1 MPEIQIIAKDSHD
14 TLSTIQGTSAKLSEA
29 SVVLVK
35 VAASDVLVV
44 NREGTN
50 AVIRLKNGETIVI
63 EGFFSGTAEPK
74 DNSLVFQ
81 DENGQLI
88 WAKFKDAE
96 NDADADSDAD
106 ADADSDVEP
115 QALLGEDLPAALPAE
130 APQELVS
137 DVIYQPISS
146 IEPLLYHDAGVNPW
160 LWAAI
165 PLVAGGIIA
174 AASNHDSND
183 DSSVPADTTP
193 PSTDGV
199 TFSVDPVT
207 SDNVINASEAAGNVT
222 ITGVLKNIPADAAN
236 TAVTV
241 VINGVTYNA
250 TVDKAAGTWTVSV
263 PGSGLVADADK
274 TIDAKVTF
282 TDAAGNSSSVNDTQ
296 TYTLDTTAPNAPVID
311 PVNGTDLITGTA
323 EPGSTVTVTYPDG
336 STKTVV
342 AGPDGTWTV
351 PNPGLNDGDEVTAV
365 ATDPAGNT
373 SGPATAVVDAVAPTV
388 ALDDVL
394 TNDSTPA
401 LTGTVNDP
409 TATVVVNVD
418 GVDYPAVN
426 NGDGTWTLA
435 DNTLPTLADGPHTIT
450 VTATDAAGNVGT
462 DTGVVTVDTAA
473 PNTAGVTFTIDS
485 VTADNVI
492 NASEAAGNVTITGVL
507 KNVPSDAAATAVT
520 IVINGVTYT
529 ATVDSAAGTWTVSVP
544 GSGLTADADKTI
556 DAKVTFTDAA
566 GNSSSVNDTQT
577 YTLDT
582 AAPSAP
588 VIDPVNG
595 TDPITGTAEPGST
608 VTVTYPNGDTAT
620 VVAGPDGSWSVP
632 NPGLNDGDEV
642 EAIATDPA
650 GNPSLPG
657 TGTVSA
663 DITAPVVAL
672 DDVLTNDST
681 PALTG
686 TVNDPTATVVVNV
699 DGVDYPAVN
708 NGDGTWTLA
717 DNTLPTLAD
726 GPHTITVTATDA
738 AGNVGNDTAVV
749 TIDTVAPNAPVL
761 DPINATDPVSG
772 QAEPGSTVTVTYPD
786 GTTATVVAGTDG
798 SWSVP
803 NPGNLVDGDT
813 VTATATDPAGNTSL
827 PGTGTVSADITAPVV
842 ALDDVLTN
850 DSTPALTGTVNDP
863 TATVVVNVDGVD
875 YPAVNNGDGTWTL
888 ADNTLPTLADGPH
901 TITVTA
907 TDAAGNVGN
916 DTAVVTIDTVAPNA
930 PVLDPINATDPVSGQ
945 AEPGSTVTVTYP
957 DGTTAT
963 VVAGTD
969 GSWSVPNPG
978 NLVDG
983 DTVTATATDPAG
995 NTSLPGT
1002 GTVSADITAPVVA
1015 LDDVLTN
1022 DSTPALTGT
1031 VNDPT
1036 ATVVVNVDGVDY
1048 PAVNN
1053 GDGTWTLAD
1062 NTLPTLADGPH
1073 TITVTATDAAGNVGN
1088 DTAVVTIDTVAPN
1101 APVLDPINATDPVS
1115 GQAEPGS
1122 TVTVTYPDGTT
1133 ATVVAGTDG
1142 SWSVPN
1148 PGNLVDGD
1156 TVTATATDPAGNT
1169 SLPGTGTVSADI
1181 TAPVVALDDVLTNDS
1196 TPALTGTVNDPT
1208 ATVVVNVDGVDYPA
1222 VNNGDGTWTLADN
1235 TLPTLAD
1242 GPHTITVTATDAAGN
1257 VGNDTAVVTI
1267 DTVAPNAPVL
1277 DPINATDPV
1286 SGQAEPGSTV
1296 TVTYPDGTTATV
1308 VAGTD
1313 GSWSVPNPGNLVDG
1327 DTVTATATDPAGNTS
1342 LPGTGTVSADI
1353 TAPVVA
1359 LDDVLTNDS
1368 TPALTGTV
1376 NDPTATVVVNVDGVD
1391 YPAVNNGDGTWTLA
1405 DNTLPTLADGP
1416 HTITV
1421 TATDA
1426 AGNVG
1431 NDTAVVTIDTVAPNA
1446 PVLDPIN
1453 ATDPVSGQAEP
1464 GSTVTVTY
1472 PDGTTATVVAGTD
1485 GSWSV
1490 PNPGNLVDGD
1500 TVTATATDPA
1510 GNTSLPGTG
1519 TVSADI
1525 TAPVVAL
1532 DDVLT
1537 NDSTPALTGTV
1548 NDPTATVVV
1557 NVDGVDYPTV
1567 NNGDGTWTLAD
1578 NTLPTLADGPHTITV
1593 TATDAAGNVGNDTA
1607 VVTIDTV
1614 APNAPVLDPINA
1626 TDPVSGQAEPGSTVT
1641 VTYPDGTTA
1650 TVVAGTDGSWSV
1662 PNPGNLVDGDT
1673 VTATATD
1680 PAGNTSLPGTG
1691 TVSADITAP
1700 VVALDDVLTN
1710 DSTPAL
1716 TGTVN
1721 DPTATVVVNV
1731 DGVDYPAVNNGDGTW
1746 TLADNTLPTL
1756 ADGPHTITVTATDA
1770 AGNVGNDT
1778 AVVTIDTVAP
1788 NAPVLDPINAT
1799 DPVSGQ
1805 AEPGSTVTVTYP
1817 DGTTATVVA
1826 GTDGSWSVPNPGN
1839 LVDGDTVT
1847 ATATDPAG
1855 NTSLPGTGTVSADIT
1870 APVVALDDVLTN
1882 DSTPALTG
1890 TVNDPTATVV
1900 VNVDGVDYPAVN
1912 NGDGTWT
1919 LADNTLPTLADGPHT
1934 ITVTATDAA
1943 GNVGNDT
1950 AVVTID
1956 TVAPNAPVLDPINAT
1971 DPVSGQAEPGS
1982 TVTVTYPDGTTATV
1996 VAGTDGSW
2004 SVPNPGNLV
2013 DGDTVT
2019 ATATDPA
2026 GNTSLP
2032 GTGTVSADITA
2043 PVVALDDVLT
2053 NDSTPA
2059 LTGTVNDPTATV
2071 VVNVDGVD
2079 YPAVNNGDGT
2089 WTLADNTLPT
2099 LADGPHTI
2107 TVTATD
2113 AAGNVGNDTA
2123 VVTIDTVAPNA
2134 PVLDPIN
2141 ATDPVS
2147 GQAEPGSTVTVTY
2160 PDGTT
2165 ATVVAGTDGSW
2176 SVPNPGNLVDGD
2188 TVTATATDPAGNTS
2202 LPGTGT
2208 VSADITAPVVALD
2221 DVLTNDSTP
2230 ALTGTVNDPTA
2241 TVVVN
2246 VDGVDYPAVNNGDG
2260 TWTLADNTLPTLA
2273 DGPHTITVTATDAAG
2288 NVGNDTAVVTIDTVA
2303 PNAPVLDPINAT
2315 DPVSGQ
2321 AEPGSTVTVTY
2332 PDGTTATVVAG
2343 TDGSWSVPNPGN
2355 LVDGDT
2361 VTATATDPAGN
2372 TSLPGT
2378 GTVSAD
2384 ITAPVVALDDVLTND
2399 STPALTGTV
2408 NDPTATVVVNVDGV
2422 DYPAVNNGDG
2432 TWTLADN
2439 TLPTLADGPH
2449 TITVTA
2455 TDAAGNV
2462 GNDTA
2467 VVTIDTVAPNAP
2479 VLDPINA
2486 TDPVSGQAEPGST
2499 VTVTYPDGTTATVVA
2514 GTDGSW
2520 SVPNPGNLVDGDTV
2534 TATATDPA
2542 GNTSLPGTGTVSADI
2557 TAPVVALDDVLTND
2571 STPALTGTVNDPT
2584 ATVVVNV
2591 DGVDYPAVNN
2601 GDGTW
2606 TLADNTLPTLA
2617 DGPHTITV
2625 TATDAAGNV
2634 GNDTAVVTIDTVAPN
2649 APVLDP
2655 INATDPVSGQAEPGS
2670 TVTVTYPDGTT
2681 ATVVAGTDGS
2691 WSVPNPGNLVDGDT
2705 VTATATD
2712 PAGNT
2717 SLPGTGTVSADIT
2730 APVVAL
2736 DDVLTNDSTPA
2747 LTGTV
2752 NDPTATV
2759 VVNVDG
2765 VDYPA
2770 VNNGD
2775 GTWTLADNTLPTLA
2789 DGPHTI
2795 TVTATDAAGNVGN
2808 DTAVVTID
2816 TSLPVV
2822 SLDDLTTNDTTPAL
2836 TGAIDDPTATVVV
2849 NVDGIDYPATNNG
2862 DGTWTLADNIL
2873 PALIDGPH
2881 TVTVTATD
2889 PAGNTATDT
2898 ATLTIDTVPADL
2910 IGAITIP
2917 EDLNGD
2923 GILNADEL
2931 GTDGSFNAQVALGP
2945 DALDGTVVNVNGVN
2959 YTVTAADLA
2968 NGYITAAIPVTGEGP
2983 VAIHAEA
2990 VDAQGNVDVADADVT
3005 VTVDTVPADLIG
3017 AITIPEDLNGD
3028 GILNADELG
3037 TDGSFN
3043 AQVALGPDALDG
3055 TVVNVNG
3062 VNYTVTAADLA
3073 NGYITAAIPVTGEGP
3088 VAIHAEAVDAQG
3100 NVDVADADVTVTV
3113 DTLPADLIGAITIP
3127 EDLNGDGILNADELG
3142 TDGSFNAQ
3150 VALGPDALDGTVVN
3164 VNGVNYTV
3172 TAADLAN
3179 GYITAAIPVTGE
3191 GPVAIHAEA
3200 VDAQGNV
3207 DVADADVT
3215 VTVDTVPADLIGAIT
3230 IPEDLNGDGILN
3242 ADELGTDGS
3251 FNAQVA
3257 LGPDALDGTV
3267 VNVNGV
3273 NYTVTAADLANGYIT
3288 AAIPVTGE
3296 GPVAIHAEAVDAQGN
3311 VDVADADVTV
3321 TVDTLPADLI
3331 GAITIPEDLNG
3342 DGILNADE
3350 LGTDGSF
3357 NAQVALGPDALDGTV
3372 VNVNG
3377 VNYTVTAADLANGY
3391 ITAAIP
3397 VTGEG
3402 PVAIHAE
3409 AVDAQGNVDVADAD
3423 VTVTVDTVPAD
3434 LIGAITIPEDLN
3446 GDGIL
3451 NADELGTDGSF
3462 NAQVALGPDALDG
3475 TVVNVNGVNYTVTAA
3490 DLANGYITAAIPVTG
3505 EGPVAIHAEAVDAQ
3519 GNVDVADADVTVTV
3533 DTLPADLIGAIT
3545 IPEDLNGDGILNAD
3559 ELGTDGS
3566 FNAQV
3571 ALGPDALDGTVVNVN
3586 GVNYTVTAADL
3597 ANGYITAAI
3606 PVTGEGPVAIH
3617 AEAVDAQGNV
3627 DVADADVTVTVDTLP
3642 ADLIGAITIPEDL
3655 NGDGI
3660 LNADELGTDGSFNAQ
3675 VALGPDALDGTVVNV
3690 NGVNYTVTAADLANG
3705 YITAAIPVTGE
3716 GPVAIHAEAVDAQ
3729 GNVDV
3734 ADADVTVTVDTLPAD
3749 LIGAIT
3755 IPEDLNGDGILNA
3768 DELGTDGSFNAQV
3781 ALGPDA
3787 LDGTVVNVN
3796 GVNYTVTAADLA
3808 NGYITAAIPVTG
3820 EGPVAIHAEAVDAQG
3835 NVDVADADV
3844 TVTVDTLPADLIGAI
3859 TIPED
3864 LNGDGILNADELG
3877 TDGSFNAQVALG
3889 PDALDGTVVNV
3900 NGVNYT
3906 VTAAD
3911 LANGYITAAI
3921 PVTGEGPVAIH
3932 AEAVDAQGNVD
3943 VADADVTVTVDTLP
3957 ADLIGAIT
3965 IPEDLNGDGILNA
3978 DELGT
3983 DGSFNAQ
3990 VALGPDAL
3998 DGTVVNVNGVNYTVT
4013 AADLANG
4020 YITAA
4025 IPVTGEG
4032 PVAIHA
4038 EAVDAQGNVDVADAD
4053 VTVTVDT
4060 LPADLIGAITIP
4072 EDLNGDGILNADELG
4087 TDGSFNA
4094 QVALGPD
4101 ALDGTVVNVNGV
4113 NYTVT
4118 AADLANG
4125 YITAAIPVTGEGPV
4139 AIHAEA
4145 VDAQGNVDVADAD
4158 VTVTVDTVPA
4168 DLIGAITIP
4177 EDLNGD
4183 GILNADELGTDGSFN
4198 AQVAL
4203 GPDALDGT
4211 VVNVNGVNYTVTAAD
4226 LANGYI
4232 TAAIPVT
4239 GEGPVAIHAEA
4250 VDAQGNV
4257 DVADA
4262 DVTLTI
4268 DTTPQDL
4275 ITAITVPEDLNGDG
4289 ILNAAELGTDGTFNA
4304 QVALG
4309 PDAVNGTVVNVN
4321 GVNYTVTAADLANGY
4336 ITATLDATAADP
4348 VTGQIVIH
4356 AEAVDAQGNVD
4367 VADADVTVTVDTVPA
4382 DLIGAITIPEDLN
4395 GDGILNADELGTDG
4409 SFNAQVALG
4418 PDALDGTVVNVN
4430 GVNYTVT
4437 AADLANGYITAAIP
4451 VTGEGPVAIHAEA
4464 VDAQGNVDVADADVT
4479 VTVDTLPADLIG
4491 AITIPEDLN
4500 GDGILNADELGTDGS
4515 FNAQVAL
4522 GPDALDGTVVN
4533 VNGVNY
4539 TVTAADLANG
4549 YITAAIPVTGEGP
4562 VAIHAEAVDAQGNV
4576 DVADADVTVTVDTL
4590 PADLIG
4596 AITIPEDLNGDGI
4609 LNADELGTDGSFN
4622 AQVALGP
4629 DALDGTVVNVNGVNY
4644 TVTAADLAN
4653 GYITAAIPVTGEGPV
4668 AIHAEAVDAQGNVD
4682 VADADVTVTV
4692 DTVPADLIGAITI
4705 PEDLNGDGI
4714 LNADELGTD
4723 GSFNAQV
4730 ALGPDALDGTVVNV
4744 NGVNYTVTAADLAN
4758 GYITAAIPVTGEGPV
4773 AIHAEAVDAQGNVD
4787 VADADVTLT
4796 IDTTPQDLITA
4807 ITVPEDLN
4815 GDGILNAAELGT
4827 DGTFNAQVAL
4837 GPDAVNGTVVNVNGV
4852 NYTVTAADLANGY
4865 ITATLDATAADP
4877 VTGQIVIHAEAVDAQ
4892 GNVDVA
4898 DADVTVTVDTVPADL
4913 IGAITIP
4920 EDLNGDGILN
4930 ADELG
4935 TDGSFNAQVA
4945 LGPDALDGTV
4955 VNVNGTNYTVTAA
4968 DLANGYI
4975 TAILAATAADP
4986 VTGQIVIHAEAVDAQ
5001 GNVDVADADVTVT
5014 IDTTPQDL
5022 ITAITVPEDLNGDGI
5037 LNAAEL
5043 GTDGTFNAQVALGP
5057 DAIDGTVVNV
5067 NGTNYT
5073 VTAADITNGYIT
5085 ATLDAT
5091 AADPVTGQIVI
5102 HAEAVDAQGNVDVA
5116 DADVTVTIDTT
5127 PQDLITAITVP
5138 EDLNGDGILNAA
5150 ELGTDGTFNAQ
5161 VALGPDAVDGT
5172 VVNVNGTNY
5181 TVTAADLANGYITA
5195 ILAATAAD
5203 PVTGQIVIH
5212 AEAVDAQGNVDV
5224 ADADVTLTID
5234 TTPQDLITAI
5244 TVPEDLNG
5252 DGILNAAELG
5262 TDGTFNAQVALGPDA
5277 IDGTVVNV
5285 NGTNYTVTA
5294 ADITNGYIT
5303 ATLDATAADPVTGQ
5317 IVIHAEAVDAQGN
5330 VDVADADVTV
5340 TIDTTPQDLITAITV
5355 PEDLN
5360 GDGILNAAELGT
5372 DGTFNAQVALG
5383 PDAVDGTVVNVNGT
5397 NYTVTAADLA
5407 NGYITAILAATA
5419 ADPVT
5424 GQIVI
5429 HAEAVD
5435 AQGNVDV
5442 ADADVTLTI
5451 DTTPQDLITAI
5462 TVPEDLNGDGILN
5475 AAELGTDGTFNAQVA
5490 LGPDAI
5496 DGTVVNVNGTNYT
5509 VTAADITNGY
5519 ITATLD
5525 ATAADPVTG
5534 QIVIHAE
5541 AVDAQGNVDVA
5552 DADVTVTIDTTPQDL
5567 ITAITVPE
5575 DLNGDGILNAAEL
5588 GTDGTFNAQVALG
5601 PDAIDGTV
5609 VNVNGTNYTVTAAD
5623 LTNGYITATLDAT
5636 AADPV
5641 TGQIVI
5647 HAEAVDAQGNVDV
5660 ADADV
5665 TLTIDTTPQDLI
5677 TAITVPE
5684 DLNGDGILNAAELG
5698 TDGTF
5703 NAQVALGPDAVD
5715 GTVVNVNGTN
5725 YTVTAADLA
5734 NGYITATLD
5743 ATAAD
5748 PVTGQIVIHAEAV
5761 DAQGNVDV
5769 ADADVTLTIDTT
5781 PQDLIT
5787 AITVPEDLNGDGI
5800 LNAAELGTDGTFNA
5814 QVALGPDAVDGTVVN
5829 VNGTNYTVTAADLAN
5844 GYITATLDATAAD
5857 PVTGQIVI
5865 HAEAV
5870 DAQGN
5875 VDVADADVTVT
5886 LDVTPPDITTTVL
5899 AIDPVTADNILD
5911 ATEAGGSVTLT
5922 GTLTNIPTDAVTTG
5936 VVVTVNG
5943 VDYTAT
5949 VDAVAGTWTVDVLGS
5964 GLAADSDLTVDATAT
5979 FTDLAGNAS
5988 TLQDTQTYTLASSI
6002 IAFDNTD
6009 TAVLAP
6015 QPLLVQDDAALGSN
6029 TYLALVSLAGLD
6041 LQLGSESIGFTVGA
6055 GQEGNATF
6063 TYSALIGVDALSDY
6077 SLVVQK
6083 FDTATGQW
6091 TAIYG
6096 GGQADILDLTLLG
6109 STPGVVIDGLEE
6121 GQYRA
6126 FMTYNGLLGIGLLGT
6141 LTGTMDVYDTTQVGG
6156 YYTEVA
6162 EGNVITEINDA
6173 GEVDVVTPTTVIS
6186 EVNGQPVVAD
6196 GTSITGT
6203 YGTLVINLDGSYT
6216 YTPTASAAGVGQTD
6230 QFTYTLIDPV
6240 TGDTAQANLNI
6251 QLSSVKAVDNVVMA
6265 EINPEPLLVAD
6276 DVALGSSTYL
6286 AAVSLAGIDLQL
6298 LGNDAIEF
6306 TVDPNREGTATFTFD
6321 AIITA
6326 DLLSDYAIVV
6336 QKFDEATGQWVSIG
6350 GTNPEASLIDLTLI
6364 GGTPTAVLEGLDAG
6378 QYRAFI
6384 GYEGLLGV
6392 GLGGTLT
6399 GTMDVYNPY
6408 IVAGYSVEPISG
6420 NVIKDASLT
6429 GEVDAAS
6436 SSAVISQVNGV
6447 AVDPVAGA
6455 TITGTYGTLVIDQ
6468 DGNYTYTPTV
6478 DGANLGQ
6485 VDQFTYT
6492 LLDPVT
6498 GNTSEA
6504 TLYVRLD
6511 SDSVDMT
6518 WNDADPSQPAVI
6530 TSPLPVDAMDNVASA
6545 EIDMVYPVTTEVLD
6559 NAISYNWLLGVG
6571 GIVIGSK
6578 EGTATFTVDP
6588 GNLTDAIIAVNFGS
6602 VATVVDGLH
6611 VVLTRVNPDGT
6622 RIVVADSSD
6631 TGVID
6636 LLGIFGSEV
6645 QFKID
6650 NLSAGTYE
6658 LFMESNTLLTA
6669 LGSVTADIT
6678 LNHGDITQPPVL
6690 VVDPVTGNVLADDN
6704 SAVYGTNY
6712 VPDYITTT
6720 SVVTAVTA
6728 ENGNTTTVVAGT
6740 PATVVGVYGTLTI
6753 NADGTYSYQATADMA
6768 NVGKVDSFTYT
6779 VTDPVTG
6786 RTDTATLHVQVGSPD
6801 VDVTWNT
6808 ADPSADA
6815 TLPTPSVTADTDD
6828 ATISM
6833 APVVDPVVD
6842 VASGNVTIGN
6852 LAGFPP
6858 LPVLSSTV
6866 TSSQFTIAA
6875 NTVSDVHVQL
6885 NYTASLSLS
6894 ALPTTG
6900 YTIQQLVGGTWVN
6913 TAYSGSATALAGVLG
6928 APAYSADVPHL
6939 SEGTYRVVFSLSS
6952 LISLGTV
6959 TLDSVVTTTATHLDQ
6974 YTPDGQTDWIT
6985 GNVLTNDVVEG
6996 TQLYVMNS
7004 TTGTYELAAGQ
7015 GVNTGEGTLYL
7026 YNDGSYFYKPLDSAA
7041 NATVDVIDYK
7051 LVSVIDG
7058 SEYTSSLTINLSQE
7072 LNSLAV
7078 STAANDTFALGNGSD
7093 TLIYNTLTAASV
7105 TNATGGNTTAG
7116 GVDVW
7121 TDFHV
7126 GNTATDDQADKID
7139 LSNLLIGSQ
7148 TNLTI
7153 GQYVTVSYDAG
7164 TQTATISVDR
7174 DGGLLVEGTYTETPL
7189 LQLTNLTGP
7198 VTLNDL
7204 INNGQIIF

>member
-1 MPEIQIIAKDSHD
+1 MPEIQIIAKDNHK
-14 TLSTIQGTSAKLSEA
+14 TLVTTEGTSAKLSEA

-183 DSSVPADTTP
+183 DSSAPADTTP

-207 SDNVINASEAAGNVT
+207 SDNVINASEASGNVT

-311 PVNGTDLITGTA
+311 PVNGTDPITGTA

-507 KNVPSDAAATAVT
+507 KNIPADATNTAVT
-520 IVINGVTYT
+520 VVINGVTYN
-529 ATVDSAAGTWTVSVP
+529 ATVDKTAGTWTVSVP
-544 GSGLTADADKTI
+544 GSGLVADADKTI

-566 GNSSSVNDTQT
+566 GNSSTVNDTQI

-582 AAPSAP
+582 AAPAAP

-657 TGTVSA
+657 TATVDAVGPNTDGVNFTVDSVTADNVINASEASGNVTVTGVLKNVPADAANTVVTVVINGQTYTATVDSTAGTWTVSVPGSDLTADADKTIDAKVTFTDAAGNSSSVNDTQTYTIDTTAPDAPVINPVNGTDPITGTAEPGSTVTVTYPDGSTTTVVAGPDGTWTVPNPGLNDGDKVTAIATDPAGNPSLPGTATVDAVGPNTDGVNFTVDSVTADNVINASEASGNVTVTGVLKNVPADAANTVVTVVINGQTYTATVDSTAGTWTVSVPGSDLTADADKTIDAKVTFTDAAGNSSSVNDTHTYTVDTVAPNAPVLDPINATDPVSGQAEPGSTVTVTYPDGTTATVVAGPDGSWSVPNPGNLVDGDTVTATATDPAGNTSLPGTGTVSA

-699 DGVDYPAVN
+699 DGTDYPAVN

-717 DNTLPTLAD
+717 DNTLPVLAD

-842 ALDDVLTN
+842 ALDDMLTN

-863 TATVVVNVDGVD
+863 TATVVVNVDGTD

-888 ADNTLPTLADGPH
+888 ADNTLPVLADGPH

-907 TDAAGNVGN
+907 TDAAGNAGT
-916 DTAVVTIDTVAPNA
+916 DTAVVTIDTTAPNA
-930 PVLDPINATDPVSGQ
+930 PVLDPINATDPVSGT
-945 AEPGSTVTVTYP
+945 AEAGSTVTVTYP

-1036 ATVVVNVDGVDY
+1036 ATVVVNVDGTDY

-1062 NTLPTLADGPH
+1062 NTLPVLADGPH
-1073 TITVTATDAAGNVGN
+1073 TITVTATDAAGNAGT
-1088 DTAVVTIDTVAPN
+1088 DTAVVTIDTTAPN

-1115 GQAEPGS
+1115 GTAEAGS

-1208 ATVVVNVDGVDYPA
+1208 ATVVVNVDGTDYPA

-1235 TLPTLAD
+1235 TLPVLAD

-1257 VGNDTAVVTI
+1257 AGTDTAVVTI
-1267 DTVAPNAPVL
+1267 DTTAPNAPVL

-1286 SGQAEPGSTV
+1286 SGTAEAGSTV

-1376 NDPTATVVVNVDGVD
+1376 NDPTATVVVNVDGTD

-1405 DNTLPTLADGP
+1405 DNTLPVLADGP

-1426 AGNVG
+1426 AGNAG
-1431 NDTAVVTIDTVAPNA
+1431 TDTAVVTIDTTAPNA

-1453 ATDPVSGQAEP
+1453 ATDPVSGTAEA

-1557 NVDGVDYPTV
+1557 NVDGTDYPAV

-1578 NTLPTLADGPHTITV
+1578 NTLPVLADGPHTITV
-1593 TATDAAGNVGNDTA
+1593 TATDAAGNAGTDTA
-1607 VVTIDTV
+1607 VVTIDTT

-1626 TDPVSGQAEPGSTVT
+1626 TDPVSGTAEAGSTVTVTYPDGTTATVVAGTDGTWSVPNPGNLVDGDTVTATATDPAGNTSLPGTGTVSADITAPVVALDDVLTNDSTPALTGTVNDPTATVVVNVDGTDYPAVNNGDGTWTLADNTLPVLADGPHTITVTATDAAGNAGTDTAVVTIDTTAPNAPVLDPINATDPVSGTAEAGSTVT

-1731 DGVDYPAVNNGDGTW
+1731 DGTDYPAVNNGDGTW
-1746 TLADNTLPTL
+1746 TLADNTLPVL

-1770 AGNVGNDT
+1770 AGNAGTDT
-1778 AVVTIDTVAP
+1778 AVVTIDTTAP

-1799 DPVSGQ
+1799 DPVSGT
-1805 AEPGSTVTVTYP
+1805 AEAGSTVTVTYP

-1900 VNVDGVDYPAVN
+1900 VNVDGTDYPAVN

-1919 LADNTLPTLADGPHT
+1919 LADNTLPVLADGPHT

-1943 GNVGNDT
+1943 GNAGTDT

-1956 TVAPNAPVLDPINAT
+1956 TTAPNAPVLDPINAT
-1971 DPVSGQAEPGS
+1971 DPVSGTAEAGS

-2071 VVNVDGVD
+2071 VVNVDGTD

-2089 WTLADNTLPT
+2089 WTLADNTLPV

-2113 AAGNVGNDTA
+2113 AAGNAGTDTA
-2123 VVTIDTVAPNA
+2123 VVTIDTTAPNA

-2147 GQAEPGSTVTVTY
+2147 GTAEAGSTVTVTY

-2246 VDGVDYPAVNNGDG
+2246 VDGTDYPAVNNGDG
-2260 TWTLADNTLPTLA
+2260 TWTLADNTLPVLA

-2288 NVGNDTAVVTIDTVA
+2288 NAGTDTAVVTIDTTA

-2315 DPVSGQ
+2315 DPVSGT
-2321 AEPGSTVTVTY
+2321 AEAGSTVTVTY

-2408 NDPTATVVVNVDGV
+2408 NDPTATVVVNVDGT

-2439 TLPTLADGPH
+2439 TLPVLADGPH

-2455 TDAAGNV
+2455 TDAAGNA
-2462 GNDTA
+2462 GTDTA
-2467 VVTIDTVAPNAP
+2467 VVTIDTTAPNAP

-2486 TDPVSGQAEPGST
+2486 TDPVSGTAEAGST

-2591 DGVDYPAVNN
+2591 DGTDYPAVNN

-2606 TLADNTLPTLA
+2606 TLADNTLPVLA

-2625 TATDAAGNV
+2625 TATDAAGNA
-2634 GNDTAVVTIDTVAPN
+2634 GTDTAVVTIDTTAPN

-2655 INATDPVSGQAEPGS
+2655 INATDPVSGTAEAGS

-2765 VDYPA
+2765 TDYPA

-2775 GTWTLADNTLPTLA
+2775 GTWTLADNTLPVLADGPHTITVTATDAAGNAGTDTAVVTIDTTAPNAPVLDPINATDPVSGTAEAGSTVTVTYPDGTTATVVAGTDGSWSVPNPGNLVDGDTVTATATDPAGNTSLPGTGTVSADITAPVVALDDVLTNDSTPALTGTVNDPTATVVVNVDGTDYPAVNNGDGTWTLADNTLPALA

-2816 TSLPVV
+2816 TSVPVV

-2862 DGTWTLADNIL
+2862 DGTWTLADNTL

-3113 DTLPADLIGAITIP
+3113 DTVPADLIGAITIP

-3321 TVDTLPADLI
+3321 TVDTVPADLI

-3533 DTLPADLIGAIT
+3533 DTVPADLIGAIT

-3586 GVNYTVTAADL
+3586 GTNYTVTAADL

-3627 DVADADVTVTVDTLP
+3627 DVADADVTVTVDT
-3642 ADLIGAITIPEDL
+3642 
-3655 NGDGI
+3655 
-3660 LNADELGTDGSFNAQ
+3660 
-3675 VALGPDALDGTVVNV
+3675 V
-3690 NGVNYTVTAADLANG
+3690 
-3705 YITAAIPVTGE
+3705 
-3716 GPVAIHAEAVDAQ
+3716 
-3729 GNVDV
+3729 
-3734 ADADVTVTVDTLPAD
+3734 
-3749 LIGAIT
+3749 
-3755 IPEDLNGDGILNA
+3755 
-3768 DELGTDGSFNAQV
+3768 
-3781 ALGPDA
+3781 
-3787 LDGTVVNVN
+3787 
-3796 GVNYTVTAADLA
+3796 
-3808 NGYITAAIPVTG
+3808 
-3820 EGPVAIHAEAVDAQG
+3820 
-3835 NVDVADADV
+3835 
-3844 TVTVDTLPADLIGAI
+3844 
-3859 TIPED
+3859 
-3864 LNGDGILNADELG
+3864 
-3877 TDGSFNAQVALG
+3877 
-3889 PDALDGTVVNV
+3889 
-3900 NGVNYT
+3900 
-3906 VTAAD
+3906 
-3911 LANGYITAAI
+3911 
-3921 PVTGEGPVAIH
+3921 
-3932 AEAVDAQGNVD
+3932 
-3943 VADADVTVTVDTLP
+3943 
-3957 ADLIGAIT
+3957 
-3965 IPEDLNGDGILNA
+3965 
-3978 DELGT
+3978 
-3983 DGSFNAQ
+3983 
-3990 VALGPDAL
+3990 
-3998 DGTVVNVNGVNYTVT
+3998 
-4013 AADLANG
+4013 
-4020 YITAA
+4020 
-4025 IPVTGEG
+4025 
-4032 PVAIHA
+4032 
-4038 EAVDAQGNVDVADAD
+4038 
-4053 VTVTVDT
+4053 
-4060 LPADLIGAITIP
+4060 PADLIGAITIP

-4262 DVTLTI
+4262 DVTVTVDTVPADLIGAITIPEDLNGDGILNADELGTDGSFNAQVALGPDALDGTVVNVNGTNYTVTAADLANGYITATLDATAADPVTGQIVIHAEAVDAQGNVDVADADVTLTI

-4289 ILNAAELGTDGTFNA
+4289 ILNAAELGTDGSFNA

-4309 PDAVNGTVVNVN
+4309 PDALDGTVVNVN
-4321 GVNYTVTAADLANGY
+4321 GTNYTVTAADLANGY
-4336 ITATLDATAADP
+4336 ITAAIP
-4348 VTGQIVIH
+4348 VTGEGPVAIH

-4430 GVNYTVT
+4430 GTNYTVT

-4479 VTVDTLPADLIG
+4479 VTVDT
-4491 AITIPEDLN
+4491 
-4500 GDGILNADELGTDGS
+4500 
-4515 FNAQVAL
+4515 V
-4522 GPDALDGTVVN
+4522 
-4533 VNGVNY
+4533 
-4539 TVTAADLANG
+4539 
-4549 YITAAIPVTGEGP
+4549 
-4562 VAIHAEAVDAQGNV
+4562 
-4576 DVADADVTVTVDTL
+4576 

-4787 VADADVTLT
+4787 VADADVTVT
-4796 IDTTPQDLITA
+4796 VDTVPADLIGA
-4807 ITVPEDLN
+4807 ITIPEDLN
-4815 GDGILNAAELGT
+4815 GDGILNADELGT
-4827 DGTFNAQVAL
+4827 DGSFNAQVAL
-4837 GPDAVNGTVVNVNGV
+4837 GPDALDGTVVNVNGT

-4865 ITATLDATAADP
+4865 ITAAIP
-4877 VTGQIVIHAEAVDAQ
+4877 VTGEGPVAIHAEAVDAQ

-4975 TAILAATAADP
+4975 TAAIP
-4986 VTGQIVIHAEAVDAQ
+4986 VTGEGPVAIHAEAVDAQ

-5014 IDTTPQDL
+5014 VDTVPADL
-5022 ITAITVPEDLNGDGI
+5022 IGAITIPEDLNGDGI
-5037 LNAAEL
+5037 LNADEL
-5043 GTDGTFNAQVALGP
+5043 GTDGSFNAQVALGP
-5057 DAIDGTVVNV
+5057 DALDGTVVNV
-5067 NGTNYT
+5067 NGVNYT
-5073 VTAADITNGYIT
+5073 VTAADLANGYIT
-5085 ATLDAT
+5085 AAI
-5091 AADPVTGQIVI
+5091 PVTGEGPVAI

-5116 DADVTVTIDTT
+5116 DADVTVTVDTV
-5127 PQDLITAITVP
+5127 PADLIGAITIP
-5138 EDLNGDGILNAA
+5138 EDLNGDGILNAD
-5150 ELGTDGTFNAQ
+5150 ELGTDGSFNAQ
-5161 VALGPDAVDGT
+5161 VALGPDALDGT
-5172 VVNVNGTNY
+5172 VVNVNGVNY

-5195 ILAATAAD
+5195 AI
-5203 PVTGQIVIH
+5203 PVTG
-5212 AEAVDAQGNVDV
+5212 EGPV
-5224 ADADVTLTID
+5224 A
-5234 TTPQDLITAI
+5234 
-5244 TVPEDLNG
+5244 
-5252 DGILNAAELG
+5252 
-5262 TDGTFNAQVALGPDA
+5262 
-5277 IDGTVVNV
+5277 
-5285 NGTNYTVTA
+5285 
-5294 ADITNGYIT
+5294 
-5303 ATLDATAADPVTGQ
+5303 
-5317 IVIHAEAVDAQGN
+5317 IHAEAVDAQGN

-5340 TIDTTPQDLITAITV
+5340 TVDTVPADLIGAITI

-5360 GDGILNAAELGT
+5360 GDGILNADELGT
-5372 DGTFNAQVALG
+5372 DGSFNAQVALG
-5383 PDAVDGTVVNVNGT
+5383 PDA
-5397 NYTVTAADLA
+5397 L
-5407 NGYITAILAATA
+5407 
-5419 ADPVT
+5419 
-5424 GQIVI
+5424 
-5429 HAEAVD
+5429 
-5435 AQGNVDV
+5435 
-5442 ADADVTLTI
+5442 
-5451 DTTPQDLITAI
+5451 
-5462 TVPEDLNGDGILN
+5462 
-5475 AAELGTDGTFNAQVA
+5475 
-5490 LGPDAI
+5490 
-5496 DGTVVNVNGTNYT
+5496 
-5509 VTAADITNGY
+5509 
-5519 ITATLD
+5519 
-5525 ATAADPVTG
+5525 
-5534 QIVIHAE
+5534 
-5541 AVDAQGNVDVA
+5541 
-5552 DADVTVTIDTTPQDL
+5552 
-5567 ITAITVPE
+5567 
-5575 DLNGDGILNAAEL
+5575 
-5588 GTDGTFNAQVALG
+5588 
-5601 PDAIDGTV
+5601 
-5609 VNVNGTNYTVTAAD
+5609 
-5623 LTNGYITATLDAT
+5623 
-5636 AADPV
+5636 
-5641 TGQIVI
+5641 
-5647 HAEAVDAQGNVDV
+5647 
-5660 ADADV
+5660 
-5665 TLTIDTTPQDLI
+5665 
-5677 TAITVPE
+5677 
-5684 DLNGDGILNAAELG
+5684 
-5698 TDGTF
+5698 
-5703 NAQVALGPDAVD
+5703 D

-5800 LNAAELGTDGTFNA
+5800 LNADELGTDGSFNA
-5814 QVALGPDAVDGTVVN
+5814 QVALGPDAIDGTVVN

-5943 VDYTAT
+5943 IDYTAT
-5949 VDAVAGTWTVDVLGS
+5949 VDAVAGTWTVDVAGS

-6126 FMTYNGLLGIGLLGT
+6126 FMTYNGLAGIGLLGT

-6230 QFTYTLIDPV
+6230 QFTYTLTDPV

-6251 QLSSVKAVDNVVMA
+6251 QLSSVKAVDNVVTA

-6286 AAVSLAGIDLQL
+6286 AAVSLAGLDLQL

-6321 AIITA
+6321 AVITA

-6350 GTNPEASLIDLTLI
+6350 GTNPEASLIDLSLI

-6478 DGANLGQ
+6478 NGANLGQ

-6622 RIVVADSSD
+6622 RTVVADSSD

-6728 ENGNTTTVVAGT
+6728 ENGNTTTVVVGT

-6779 VTDPVTG
+6779 VSDPVTG

-6866 TSSQFTIAA
+6866 TSSQFTVAA

-6900 YTIQQLVGGTWVN
+6900 YTIQQLVGTTWVD

-6928 APAYSADVPHL
+6928 APAFSADVPHL

-7153 GQYVTVSYDAG
+7153 GQYVTVSYDAA

>member
-146 IEPLLYHDAGVNPW
+146 IEPLLYHDAGMNPW

-311 PVNGTDLITGTA
+311 PVNGTDPITGTA

-544 GSGLTADADKTI
+544 GSGLTADTDKTI

-577 YTLDT
+577 YTVDT
-582 AAPSAP
+582 TAPDAP
-588 VIDPVNG
+588 VINPVNG

-657 TGTVSA
+657 TAIVDAVGPNTDGVNFTVDSVTADNVINASEASGNVTVTGVLKNVPADAANTVVTVVINGQTYTATVDSTAGTWTVSVPGSELTADADKTIDAKVTFTDAAGNSSSVNDTHTYTVDTVAPNAPVLDPINATDPVSGQAEPGSTVTVTYPDGTTATVVAGTDGSWSVPNPGNLVDGDTVTATATDPAGNTSLPGTGTVSA

-681 PALTG
+681 PALTGTVNDPTATVVVNVDGVDYPAVNNGDGTWTLADNTLPTLADGPHTITVTATDAAGNVGTDTAVVTIDTVAPNAPVLDPINATDPVSGQAEPDSTVTVTYPDGTTATVVAGTDGSWSVPNPGNLVDGDTVTATATDPAGNTSLPGTGTVSADITAPVVALDDVLTNDSTPALTGTVNDPTATVVVNVDGVDYPAVNNGDGTWTLADNTLPTLADGPHTITVTATDAAGNVGNDTAVVTIDTVAPNAPVLDPINATDPVSGQAEPGSTVTVTYPDGTTATVVAGTDGSWSVPNPGNLVDGDTVTATATDPAGNTSLPGTGTVSADITAPVVALDDVLTNDSTPALTGTVNDPTATVVVNVDGVDYPAVNNGDGTWTLADNTLPTLADGPHTITVTATDAAGNVGNDTAVVTIDTVAPNAPVLDPINATDPVSGQAEPGSTVTVTYPDGTTATVVAGTDGSWSVPNPGNLVDGDTVTATATDPAGNTSLPGTGTVSADITAPVVALDDVLTNDSTPALTGTVNDPTATVVVNVDGVDYPAVNNGDGTWTLADNTLPTLADGPHTITVTATDAAGNVGNDTAVVTIDTVAPNAPVLDPINATDPVSGTAEAGSTVTVSFPDGTTATVVAGTDGSWSVPNPGNLVDGDTVTATATDPAGNTSLPGTGTVSADITPPVVLLDDVLTNDSTPALTGTVNDPTATVVVNVDGVDYPAVNNGDGTWTLADNTLPTLADGPHTITVTATDAAGNVGNDTAVVTIDTVAPNAPVLDPINATDPVSGTAEAGSTVTVSFPDGTTATVVAGTDGSWSVPNPGNLVDGDTVTATATDPAGNTSLPGTGTVSADITAPVVALDDVLTNDSTPALSGTVNDPTATVVVNVDGVDYPAVNNGDGTWTLADNTLPTLADGPHTITVTATDAAGNVGNDTAVVTIDTVAPNAPVLDPINATDPVSGQAEPGSTVTVTYPDGTTATVVAGTDGSWSVPNPGNLVDGDTVTATATDPAGNTSLPGTGTVSADITAPVVALDDVLTNDSTPALSG

-1196 TPALTGTVNDPT
+1196 TPAL
-1208 ATVVVNVDGVDYPA
+1208 
-1222 VNNGDGTWTLADN
+1222 
-1235 TLPTLAD
+1235 
-1242 GPHTITVTATDAAGN
+1242 
-1257 VGNDTAVVTI
+1257 
-1267 DTVAPNAPVL
+1267 
-1277 DPINATDPV
+1277 
-1286 SGQAEPGSTV
+1286 S
-1296 TVTYPDGTTATV
+1296 
-1308 VAGTD
+1308 
-1313 GSWSVPNPGNLVDG
+1313 
-1327 DTVTATATDPAGNTS
+1327 
-1342 LPGTGTVSADI
+1342 
-1353 TAPVVA
+1353 
-1359 LDDVLTNDS
+1359 
-1368 TPALTGTV
+1368 
-1376 NDPTATVVVNVDGVD
+1376 
-1391 YPAVNNGDGTWTLA
+1391 
-1405 DNTLPTLADGP
+1405 
-1416 HTITV
+1416 
-1421 TATDA
+1421 
-1426 AGNVG
+1426 
-1431 NDTAVVTIDTVAPNA
+1431 
-1446 PVLDPIN
+1446 
-1453 ATDPVSGQAEP
+1453 
-1464 GSTVTVTY
+1464 
-1472 PDGTTATVVAGTD
+1472 
-1485 GSWSV
+1485 
-1490 PNPGNLVDGD
+1490 
-1500 TVTATATDPA
+1500 
-1510 GNTSLPGTG
+1510 
-1519 TVSADI
+1519 
-1525 TAPVVAL
+1525 
-1532 DDVLT
+1532 
-1537 NDSTPALTGTV
+1537 
-1548 NDPTATVVV
+1548 
-1557 NVDGVDYPTV
+1557 
-1567 NNGDGTWTLAD
+1567 
-1578 NTLPTLADGPHTITV
+1578 
-1593 TATDAAGNVGNDTA
+1593 
-1607 VVTIDTV
+1607 
-1614 APNAPVLDPINA
+1614 
-1626 TDPVSGQAEPGSTVT
+1626 
-1641 VTYPDGTTA
+1641 
-1650 TVVAGTDGSWSV
+1650 
-1662 PNPGNLVDGDT
+1662 
-1673 VTATATD
+1673 
-1680 PAGNTSLPGTG
+1680 
-1691 TVSADITAP
+1691 
-1700 VVALDDVLTN
+1700 
-1710 DSTPAL
+1710 
-1716 TGTVN
+1716 
-1721 DPTATVVVNV
+1721 
-1731 DGVDYPAVNNGDGTW
+1731 
-1746 TLADNTLPTL
+1746 
-1756 ADGPHTITVTATDA
+1756 
-1770 AGNVGNDT
+1770 
-1778 AVVTIDTVAP
+1778 
-1788 NAPVLDPINAT
+1788 
-1799 DPVSGQ
+1799 
-1805 AEPGSTVTVTYP
+1805 
-1817 DGTTATVVA
+1817 
-1826 GTDGSWSVPNPGN
+1826 
-1839 LVDGDTVT
+1839 
-1847 ATATDPAG
+1847 
-1855 NTSLPGTGTVSADIT
+1855 
-1870 APVVALDDVLTN
+1870 
-1882 DSTPALTG
+1882 
-1890 TVNDPTATVV
+1890 
-1900 VNVDGVDYPAVN
+1900 
-1912 NGDGTWT
+1912 
-1919 LADNTLPTLADGPHT
+1919 
-1934 ITVTATDAA
+1934 
-1943 GNVGNDT
+1943 
-1950 AVVTID
+1950 
-1956 TVAPNAPVLDPINAT
+1956 
-1971 DPVSGQAEPGS
+1971 
-1982 TVTVTYPDGTTATV
+1982 
-1996 VAGTDGSW
+1996 
-2004 SVPNPGNLV
+2004 
-2013 DGDTVT
+2013 
-2019 ATATDPA
+2019 
-2026 GNTSLP
+2026 
-2032 GTGTVSADITA
+2032 
-2043 PVVALDDVLT
+2043 
-2053 NDSTPA
+2053 
-2059 LTGTVNDPTATV
+2059 
-2071 VVNVDGVD
+2071 
-2079 YPAVNNGDGT
+2079 
-2089 WTLADNTLPT
+2089 
-2099 LADGPHTI
+2099 
-2107 TVTATD
+2107 
-2113 AAGNVGNDTA
+2113 
-2123 VVTIDTVAPNA
+2123 
-2134 PVLDPIN
+2134 
-2141 ATDPVS
+2141 
-2147 GQAEPGSTVTVTY
+2147 
-2160 PDGTT
+2160 
-2165 ATVVAGTDGSW
+2165 
-2176 SVPNPGNLVDGD
+2176 
-2188 TVTATATDPAGNTS
+2188 
-2202 LPGTGT
+2202 
-2208 VSADITAPVVALD
+2208 
-2221 DVLTNDSTP
+2221 
-2230 ALTGTVNDPTA
+2230 
-2241 TVVVN
+2241 
-2246 VDGVDYPAVNNGDG
+2246 
-2260 TWTLADNTLPTLA
+2260 
-2273 DGPHTITVTATDAAG
+2273 
-2288 NVGNDTAVVTIDTVA
+2288 
-2303 PNAPVLDPINAT
+2303 
-2315 DPVSGQ
+2315 
-2321 AEPGSTVTVTY
+2321 
-2332 PDGTTATVVAG
+2332 
-2343 TDGSWSVPNPGN
+2343 
-2355 LVDGDT
+2355 
-2361 VTATATDPAGN
+2361 
-2372 TSLPGT
+2372 
-2378 GTVSAD
+2378 
-2384 ITAPVVALDDVLTND
+2384 
-2399 STPALTGTV
+2399 
-2408 NDPTATVVVNVDGV
+2408 
-2422 DYPAVNNGDG
+2422 
-2432 TWTLADN
+2432 
-2439 TLPTLADGPH
+2439 
-2449 TITVTA
+2449 
-2455 TDAAGNV
+2455 
-2462 GNDTA
+2462 
-2467 VVTIDTVAPNAP
+2467 
-2479 VLDPINA
+2479 
-2486 TDPVSGQAEPGST
+2486 
-2499 VTVTYPDGTTATVVA
+2499 
-2514 GTDGSW
+2514 
-2520 SVPNPGNLVDGDTV
+2520 
-2534 TATATDPA
+2534 
-2542 GNTSLPGTGTVSADI
+2542 
-2557 TAPVVALDDVLTND
+2557 
-2571 STPALTGTVNDPT
+2571 GTVNDPT

-2862 DGTWTLADNIL
+2862 DGTWTLADNTL

-3043 AQVALGPDALDG
+3043 AQVALGPDAVDG

-3062 VNYTVTAADLA
+3062 T
-3073 NGYITAAIPVTGEGP
+3073 
-3088 VAIHAEAVDAQG
+3088 
-3100 NVDVADADVTVTV
+3100 
-3113 DTLPADLIGAITIP
+3113 
-3127 EDLNGDGILNADELG
+3127 
-3142 TDGSFNAQ
+3142 
-3150 VALGPDALDGTVVN
+3150 
-3164 VNGVNYTV
+3164 NYTV

-3273 NYTVTAADLANGYIT
+3273 NYTVTAADLANGFIT
-3288 AAIPVTGE
+3288 ATLDATAADPVTGQI
-3296 GPVAIHAEAVDAQGN
+3296 VIHAEAVDAQGN
-3311 VDVADADVTV
+3311 VDVADADVTL
-3321 TVDTLPADLI
+3321 TIDTTPQDLI
-3331 GAITIPEDLNG
+3331 TAITVPEDLNG
-3342 DGILNADE
+3342 DGILNAAE

-3357 NAQVALGPDALDGTV
+3357 NAQVALGPDAV
-3372 VNVNG
+3372 
-3377 VNYTVTAADLANGY
+3377 
-3391 ITAAIP
+3391 
-3397 VTGEG
+3397 
-3402 PVAIHAE
+3402 
-3409 AVDAQGNVDVADAD
+3409 
-3423 VTVTVDTVPAD
+3423 
-3434 LIGAITIPEDLN
+3434 
-3446 GDGIL
+3446 
-3451 NADELGTDGSF
+3451 
-3462 NAQVALGPDALDG
+3462 
-3475 TVVNVNGVNYTVTAA
+3475 
-3490 DLANGYITAAIPVTG
+3490 
-3505 EGPVAIHAEAVDAQ
+3505 
-3519 GNVDVADADVTVTV
+3519 
-3533 DTLPADLIGAIT
+3533 
-3545 IPEDLNGDGILNAD
+3545 
-3559 ELGTDGS
+3559 
-3566 FNAQV
+3566 
-3571 ALGPDALDGTVVNVN
+3571 
-3586 GVNYTVTAADL
+3586 
-3597 ANGYITAAI
+3597 
-3606 PVTGEGPVAIH
+3606 
-3617 AEAVDAQGNV
+3617 
-3627 DVADADVTVTVDTLP
+3627 
-3642 ADLIGAITIPEDL
+3642 
-3655 NGDGI
+3655 
-3660 LNADELGTDGSFNAQ
+3660 
-3675 VALGPDALDGTVVNV
+3675 
-3690 NGVNYTVTAADLANG
+3690 
-3705 YITAAIPVTGE
+3705 
-3716 GPVAIHAEAVDAQ
+3716 
-3729 GNVDV
+3729 
-3734 ADADVTVTVDTLPAD
+3734 
-3749 LIGAIT
+3749 
-3755 IPEDLNGDGILNA
+3755 
-3768 DELGTDGSFNAQV
+3768 
-3781 ALGPDA
+3781 
-3787 LDGTVVNVN
+3787 
-3796 GVNYTVTAADLA
+3796 
-3808 NGYITAAIPVTG
+3808 
-3820 EGPVAIHAEAVDAQG
+3820 
-3835 NVDVADADV
+3835 
-3844 TVTVDTLPADLIGAI
+3844 
-3859 TIPED
+3859 
-3864 LNGDGILNADELG
+3864 
-3877 TDGSFNAQVALG
+3877 
-3889 PDALDGTVVNV
+3889 
-3900 NGVNYT
+3900 
-3906 VTAAD
+3906 
-3911 LANGYITAAI
+3911 
-3921 PVTGEGPVAIH
+3921 
-3932 AEAVDAQGNVD
+3932 
-3943 VADADVTVTVDTLP
+3943 
-3957 ADLIGAIT
+3957 
-3965 IPEDLNGDGILNA
+3965 
-3978 DELGT
+3978 
-3983 DGSFNAQ
+3983 
-3990 VALGPDAL
+3990 
-3998 DGTVVNVNGVNYTVT
+3998 
-4013 AADLANG
+4013 
-4020 YITAA
+4020 
-4025 IPVTGEG
+4025 
-4032 PVAIHA
+4032 
-4038 EAVDAQGNVDVADAD
+4038 
-4053 VTVTVDT
+4053 
-4060 LPADLIGAITIP
+4060 
-4072 EDLNGDGILNADELG
+4072 
-4087 TDGSFNA
+4087 
-4094 QVALGPD
+4094 
-4101 ALDGTVVNVNGV
+4101 DGTVVNVNGV

-4289 ILNAAELGTDGTFNA
+4289 ILNA
-4304 QVALG
+4304 
-4309 PDAVNGTVVNVN
+4309 
-4321 GVNYTVTAADLANGY
+4321 
-4336 ITATLDATAADP
+4336 
-4348 VTGQIVIH
+4348 
-4356 AEAVDAQGNVD
+4356 
-4367 VADADVTVTVDTVPA
+4367 
-4382 DLIGAITIPEDLN
+4382 
-4395 GDGILNADELGTDG
+4395 DELGTDG
-4409 SFNAQVALG
+4409 S
-4418 PDALDGTVVNVN
+4418 
-4430 GVNYTVT
+4430 
-4437 AADLANGYITAAIP
+4437 
-4451 VTGEGPVAIHAEA
+4451 
-4464 VDAQGNVDVADADVT
+4464 
-4479 VTVDTLPADLIG
+4479 
-4491 AITIPEDLN
+4491 
-4500 GDGILNADELGTDGS
+4500 
-4515 FNAQVAL
+4515 
-4522 GPDALDGTVVN
+4522 
-4533 VNGVNY
+4533 
-4539 TVTAADLANG
+4539 
-4549 YITAAIPVTGEGP
+4549 
-4562 VAIHAEAVDAQGNV
+4562 
-4576 DVADADVTVTVDTL
+4576 
-4590 PADLIG
+4590 
-4596 AITIPEDLNGDGI
+4596 
-4609 LNADELGTDGSFN
+4609 
-4622 AQVALGP
+4622 
-4629 DALDGTVVNVNGVNY
+4629 
-4644 TVTAADLAN
+4644 
-4653 GYITAAIPVTGEGPV
+4653 
-4668 AIHAEAVDAQGNVD
+4668 
-4682 VADADVTVTV
+4682 
-4692 DTVPADLIGAITI
+4692 
-4705 PEDLNGDGI
+4705 
-4714 LNADELGTD
+4714 
-4723 GSFNAQV
+4723 
-4730 ALGPDALDGTVVNV
+4730 
-4744 NGVNYTVTAADLAN
+4744 
-4758 GYITAAIPVTGEGPV
+4758 
-4773 AIHAEAVDAQGNVD
+4773 
-4787 VADADVTLT
+4787 
-4796 IDTTPQDLITA
+4796 
-4807 ITVPEDLN
+4807 
-4815 GDGILNAAELGT
+4815 
-4827 DGTFNAQVAL
+4827 
-4837 GPDAVNGTVVNVNGV
+4837 
-4852 NYTVTAADLANGY
+4852 
-4865 ITATLDATAADP
+4865 
-4877 VTGQIVIHAEAVDAQ
+4877 
-4892 GNVDVA
+4892 
-4898 DADVTVTVDTVPADL
+4898 
-4913 IGAITIP
+4913 
-4920 EDLNGDGILN
+4920 
-4930 ADELG
+4930 
-4935 TDGSFNAQVA
+4935 
-4945 LGPDALDGTV
+4945 
-4955 VNVNGTNYTVTAA
+4955 
-4968 DLANGYI
+4968 
-4975 TAILAATAADP
+4975 
-4986 VTGQIVIHAEAVDAQ
+4986 
-5001 GNVDVADADVTVT
+5001 
-5014 IDTTPQDL
+5014 
-5022 ITAITVPEDLNGDGI
+5022 
-5037 LNAAEL
+5037 
-5043 GTDGTFNAQVALGP
+5043 
-5057 DAIDGTVVNV
+5057 
-5067 NGTNYT
+5067 
-5073 VTAADITNGYIT
+5073 
-5085 ATLDAT
+5085 
-5091 AADPVTGQIVI
+5091 
-5102 HAEAVDAQGNVDVA
+5102 
-5116 DADVTVTIDTT
+5116 
-5127 PQDLITAITVP
+5127 
-5138 EDLNGDGILNAA
+5138 
-5150 ELGTDGTFNAQ
+5150 FNAQ

-5181 TVTAADLANGYITA
+5181 TVTAADLANGFITA
-5195 ILAATAAD
+5195 TLDATAAD

-5262 TDGTFNAQVALGPDA
+5262 TDGSFNAQVALGPDA
-5277 IDGTVVNV
+5277 
-5285 NGTNYTVTA
+5285 
-5294 ADITNGYIT
+5294 
-5303 ATLDATAADPVTGQ
+5303 L
-5317 IVIHAEAVDAQGN
+5317 
-5330 VDVADADVTV
+5330 
-5340 TIDTTPQDLITAITV
+5340 
-5355 PEDLN
+5355 
-5360 GDGILNAAELGT
+5360 
-5372 DGTFNAQVALG
+5372 
-5383 PDAVDGTVVNVNGT
+5383 DGTVVNVNGT

-5407 NGYITAILAATA
+5407 
-5419 ADPVT
+5419 
-5424 GQIVI
+5424 
-5429 HAEAVD
+5429 
-5435 AQGNVDV
+5435 
-5442 ADADVTLTI
+5442 
-5451 DTTPQDLITAI
+5451 
-5462 TVPEDLNGDGILN
+5462 
-5475 AAELGTDGTFNAQVA
+5475 
-5490 LGPDAI
+5490 
-5496 DGTVVNVNGTNYT
+5496 
-5509 VTAADITNGY
+5509 
-5519 ITATLD
+5519 
-5525 ATAADPVTG
+5525 
-5534 QIVIHAE
+5534 
-5541 AVDAQGNVDVA
+5541 
-5552 DADVTVTIDTTPQDL
+5552 
-5567 ITAITVPE
+5567 
-5575 DLNGDGILNAAEL
+5575 
-5588 GTDGTFNAQVALG
+5588 
-5601 PDAIDGTV
+5601 
-5609 VNVNGTNYTVTAAD
+5609 
-5623 LTNGYITATLDAT
+5623 NGYITATLDAT

-5703 NAQVALGPDAVD
+5703 NAQVALGPDAVDGTVVNVNGTNYTVTAADLANGYITATLDATAADPVTGQIVIHAEAVDAQGNVDVADADVTLTIDTTPQDLITAITVPEDLNGDGILNAAELGTDGSFNAQVALGPDALD

-5943 VDYTAT
+5943 IDYTAT
-5949 VDAVAGTWTVDVLGS
+5949 VDAVAGTWTVDVAGS

-6571 GIVIGSK
+6571 GIVIGAK

-6622 RIVVADSSD
+6622 RTVVADSSD

-6728 ENGNTTTVVAGT
+6728 ENGNTTTVVVGT

-7153 GQYVTVSYDAG
+7153 GQYVSVSYDAAS
-7164 TQTATISVDR
+7164 QTATISVDR

>member
-1 MPEIQIIAKDSHD
+1 MPEIQIIAKDNHK
-14 TLSTIQGTSAKLSEA
+14 TLVTTEGTSAKLSEA

-183 DSSVPADTTP
+183 DSSAPADTTP

-207 SDNVINASEAAGNVT
+207 SDNVINASEASGNVT

-311 PVNGTDLITGTA
+311 PVNGTDPITGTA

-507 KNVPSDAAATAVT
+507 KNIPADATNTAVT
-520 IVINGVTYT
+520 VVINGVTYN
-529 ATVDSAAGTWTVSVP
+529 ATVDKTAGTWTVSVP
-544 GSGLTADADKTI
+544 GSGLVADADKTI

-566 GNSSSVNDTQT
+566 GNSSTVNDTQI

-582 AAPSAP
+582 AAPAAP

-657 TGTVSA
+657 TATVDAVGPNTDGVNFTVDSVTA
-663 DITAPVVAL
+663 DNVINASEASGNVTVTGVLKNVPADAANTVV
-672 DDVLTNDST
+672 
-681 PALTG
+681 
-686 TVNDPTATVVVNV
+686 TVVINGQTYTATV
-699 DGVDYPAVN
+699 DSTA
-708 NGDGTWTLA
+708 GTWTVSVPGSDLTA
-717 DNTLPTLAD
+717 DAD
-726 GPHTITVTATDA
+726 KTIDAKVTFTDA
-738 AGNVGNDTAVV
+738 AGNSSSVNDTQTYTIDTTAPDAPVINPVNGTDPITGTAEPGSTVTVTYPDGSTTTVVAGPDGTWTVPNPGLNDGDKVTAIATDPAGNPSLPGTATVDAVGPNTDGVNFTVDSVTADNVINASEASGNVTVTGVLKNVPADAANTVV
-749 TIDTVAPNAPVL
+749 TVVINGQTYTATVDSTAGTWTVSVPGSDLTADADKTIDAKVTFTDAAGNSSSVNDTHTYTVDTVAPNAPVL

-786 GTTATVVAGTDG
+786 GTTATVVAGPDG

-888 ADNTLPTLADGPH
+888 ADNTLPALTDGPH

-907 TDAAGNVGN
+907 TDAAGNAGT
-916 DTAVVTIDTVAPNA
+916 DTAVVTIDTTAPNA
-930 PVLDPINATDPVSGQ
+930 PVLDPINATDPVSGT
-945 AEPGSTVTVTYP
+945 AEAGSTVTVTYP

-1036 ATVVVNVDGVDY
+1036 ATVVVNVDGTDY

-1062 NTLPTLADGPH
+1062 NTLPVLADGPH
-1073 TITVTATDAAGNVGN
+1073 TITVTATDAAGNAGT
-1088 DTAVVTIDTVAPN
+1088 DTAVVTIDTTAPN

-1115 GQAEPGS
+1115 GTAEAGS

-1208 ATVVVNVDGVDYPA
+1208 ATVVVNVDGTDYPA

-1235 TLPTLAD
+1235 TLPA
-1242 GPHTITVTATDAAGN
+1242 
-1257 VGNDTAVVTI
+1257 
-1267 DTVAPNAPVL
+1267 
-1277 DPINATDPV
+1277 
-1286 SGQAEPGSTV
+1286 
-1296 TVTYPDGTTATV
+1296 
-1308 VAGTD
+1308 
-1313 GSWSVPNPGNLVDG
+1313 
-1327 DTVTATATDPAGNTS
+1327 
-1342 LPGTGTVSADI
+1342 
-1353 TAPVVA
+1353 
-1359 LDDVLTNDS
+1359 
-1368 TPALTGTV
+1368 
-1376 NDPTATVVVNVDGVD
+1376 
-1391 YPAVNNGDGTWTLA
+1391 
-1405 DNTLPTLADGP
+1405 
-1416 HTITV
+1416 
-1421 TATDA
+1421 
-1426 AGNVG
+1426 
-1431 NDTAVVTIDTVAPNA
+1431 
-1446 PVLDPIN
+1446 
-1453 ATDPVSGQAEP
+1453 
-1464 GSTVTVTY
+1464 
-1472 PDGTTATVVAGTD
+1472 
-1485 GSWSV
+1485 
-1490 PNPGNLVDGD
+1490 
-1500 TVTATATDPA
+1500 
-1510 GNTSLPGTG
+1510 
-1519 TVSADI
+1519 
-1525 TAPVVAL
+1525 
-1532 DDVLT
+1532 
-1537 NDSTPALTGTV
+1537 
-1548 NDPTATVVV
+1548 
-1557 NVDGVDYPTV
+1557 
-1567 NNGDGTWTLAD
+1567 
-1578 NTLPTLADGPHTITV
+1578 
-1593 TATDAAGNVGNDTA
+1593 
-1607 VVTIDTV
+1607 
-1614 APNAPVLDPINA
+1614 
-1626 TDPVSGQAEPGSTVT
+1626 
-1641 VTYPDGTTA
+1641 
-1650 TVVAGTDGSWSV
+1650 
-1662 PNPGNLVDGDT
+1662 
-1673 VTATATD
+1673 
-1680 PAGNTSLPGTG
+1680 
-1691 TVSADITAP
+1691 
-1700 VVALDDVLTN
+1700 
-1710 DSTPAL
+1710 
-1716 TGTVN
+1716 
-1721 DPTATVVVNV
+1721 
-1731 DGVDYPAVNNGDGTW
+1731 
-1746 TLADNTLPTL
+1746 
-1756 ADGPHTITVTATDA
+1756 
-1770 AGNVGNDT
+1770 
-1778 AVVTIDTVAP
+1778 
-1788 NAPVLDPINAT
+1788 
-1799 DPVSGQ
+1799 
-1805 AEPGSTVTVTYP
+1805 
-1817 DGTTATVVA
+1817 
-1826 GTDGSWSVPNPGN
+1826 
-1839 LVDGDTVT
+1839 
-1847 ATATDPAG
+1847 
-1855 NTSLPGTGTVSADIT
+1855 
-1870 APVVALDDVLTN
+1870 
-1882 DSTPALTG
+1882 
-1890 TVNDPTATVV
+1890 
-1900 VNVDGVDYPAVN
+1900 
-1912 NGDGTWT
+1912 
-1919 LADNTLPTLADGPHT
+1919 
-1934 ITVTATDAA
+1934 
-1943 GNVGNDT
+1943 
-1950 AVVTID
+1950 
-1956 TVAPNAPVLDPINAT
+1956 
-1971 DPVSGQAEPGS
+1971 
-1982 TVTVTYPDGTTATV
+1982 
-1996 VAGTDGSW
+1996 
-2004 SVPNPGNLV
+2004 
-2013 DGDTVT
+2013 
-2019 ATATDPA
+2019 
-2026 GNTSLP
+2026 
-2032 GTGTVSADITA
+2032 
-2043 PVVALDDVLT
+2043 
-2053 NDSTPA
+2053 
-2059 LTGTVNDPTATV
+2059 
-2071 VVNVDGVD
+2071 
-2079 YPAVNNGDGT
+2079 
-2089 WTLADNTLPT
+2089 
-2099 LADGPHTI
+2099 
-2107 TVTATD
+2107 
-2113 AAGNVGNDTA
+2113 
-2123 VVTIDTVAPNA
+2123 
-2134 PVLDPIN
+2134 
-2141 ATDPVS
+2141 
-2147 GQAEPGSTVTVTY
+2147 
-2160 PDGTT
+2160 
-2165 ATVVAGTDGSW
+2165 
-2176 SVPNPGNLVDGD
+2176 
-2188 TVTATATDPAGNTS
+2188 
-2202 LPGTGT
+2202 
-2208 VSADITAPVVALD
+2208 
-2221 DVLTNDSTP
+2221 
-2230 ALTGTVNDPTA
+2230 
-2241 TVVVN
+2241 
-2246 VDGVDYPAVNNGDG
+2246 
-2260 TWTLADNTLPTLA
+2260 
-2273 DGPHTITVTATDAAG
+2273 
-2288 NVGNDTAVVTIDTVA
+2288 
-2303 PNAPVLDPINAT
+2303 
-2315 DPVSGQ
+2315 
-2321 AEPGSTVTVTY
+2321 
-2332 PDGTTATVVAG
+2332 
-2343 TDGSWSVPNPGN
+2343 
-2355 LVDGDT
+2355 
-2361 VTATATDPAGN
+2361 
-2372 TSLPGT
+2372 
-2378 GTVSAD
+2378 
-2384 ITAPVVALDDVLTND
+2384 
-2399 STPALTGTV
+2399 
-2408 NDPTATVVVNVDGV
+2408 
-2422 DYPAVNNGDG
+2422 
-2432 TWTLADN
+2432 
-2439 TLPTLADGPH
+2439 
-2449 TITVTA
+2449 
-2455 TDAAGNV
+2455 
-2462 GNDTA
+2462 
-2467 VVTIDTVAPNAP
+2467 
-2479 VLDPINA
+2479 
-2486 TDPVSGQAEPGST
+2486 
-2499 VTVTYPDGTTATVVA
+2499 
-2514 GTDGSW
+2514 
-2520 SVPNPGNLVDGDTV
+2520 
-2534 TATATDPA
+2534 
-2542 GNTSLPGTGTVSADI
+2542 
-2557 TAPVVALDDVLTND
+2557 
-2571 STPALTGTVNDPT
+2571 
-2584 ATVVVNV
+2584 
-2591 DGVDYPAVNN
+2591 
-2601 GDGTW
+2601 
-2606 TLADNTLPTLA
+2606 
-2617 DGPHTITV
+2617 
-2625 TATDAAGNV
+2625 
-2634 GNDTAVVTIDTVAPN
+2634 
-2649 APVLDP
+2649 
-2655 INATDPVSGQAEPGS
+2655 
-2670 TVTVTYPDGTT
+2670 
-2681 ATVVAGTDGS
+2681 
-2691 WSVPNPGNLVDGDT
+2691 
-2705 VTATATD
+2705 
-2712 PAGNT
+2712 
-2717 SLPGTGTVSADIT
+2717 
-2730 APVVAL
+2730 
-2736 DDVLTNDSTPA
+2736 
-2747 LTGTV
+2747 
-2752 NDPTATV
+2752 
-2759 VVNVDG
+2759 
-2765 VDYPA
+2765 
-2770 VNNGD
+2770 
-2775 GTWTLADNTLPTLA
+2775 LA

-2816 TSLPVV
+2816 TSVPVV

-2862 DGTWTLADNIL
+2862 DGTWTLADNTL

-2945 DALDGTVVNVNGVN
+2945 DALDGTVVNVNGTN

-3113 DTLPADLIGAITIP
+3113 DT
-3127 EDLNGDGILNADELG
+3127 
-3142 TDGSFNAQ
+3142 
-3150 VALGPDALDGTVVN
+3150 
-3164 VNGVNYTV
+3164 
-3172 TAADLAN
+3172 
-3179 GYITAAIPVTGE
+3179 
-3191 GPVAIHAEA
+3191 
-3200 VDAQGNV
+3200 
-3207 DVADADVT
+3207 
-3215 VTVDTVPADLIGAIT
+3215 VPADLIGAIT
-3230 IPEDLNGDGILN
+3230 I
-3242 ADELGTDGS
+3242 
-3251 FNAQVA
+3251 
-3257 LGPDALDGTV
+3257 
-3267 VNVNGV
+3267 
-3273 NYTVTAADLANGYIT
+3273 
-3288 AAIPVTGE
+3288 
-3296 GPVAIHAEAVDAQGN
+3296 
-3311 VDVADADVTV
+3311 
-3321 TVDTLPADLI
+3321 
-3331 GAITIPEDLNG
+3331 
-3342 DGILNADE
+3342 
-3350 LGTDGSF
+3350 
-3357 NAQVALGPDALDGTV
+3357 
-3372 VNVNG
+3372 
-3377 VNYTVTAADLANGY
+3377 
-3391 ITAAIP
+3391 
-3397 VTGEG
+3397 
-3402 PVAIHAE
+3402 
-3409 AVDAQGNVDVADAD
+3409 
-3423 VTVTVDTVPAD
+3423 
-3434 LIGAITIPEDLN
+3434 
-3446 GDGIL
+3446 
-3451 NADELGTDGSF
+3451 
-3462 NAQVALGPDALDG
+3462 
-3475 TVVNVNGVNYTVTAA
+3475 
-3490 DLANGYITAAIPVTG
+3490 
-3505 EGPVAIHAEAVDAQ
+3505 
-3519 GNVDVADADVTVTV
+3519 
-3533 DTLPADLIGAIT
+3533 
-3545 IPEDLNGDGILNAD
+3545 
-3559 ELGTDGS
+3559 
-3566 FNAQV
+3566 
-3571 ALGPDALDGTVVNVN
+3571 
-3586 GVNYTVTAADL
+3586 
-3597 ANGYITAAI
+3597 
-3606 PVTGEGPVAIH
+3606 
-3617 AEAVDAQGNV
+3617 
-3627 DVADADVTVTVDTLP
+3627 
-3642 ADLIGAITIPEDL
+3642 
-3655 NGDGI
+3655 
-3660 LNADELGTDGSFNAQ
+3660 
-3675 VALGPDALDGTVVNV
+3675 
-3690 NGVNYTVTAADLANG
+3690 
-3705 YITAAIPVTGE
+3705 
-3716 GPVAIHAEAVDAQ
+3716 
-3729 GNVDV
+3729 
-3734 ADADVTVTVDTLPAD
+3734 
-3749 LIGAIT
+3749 
-3755 IPEDLNGDGILNA
+3755 
-3768 DELGTDGSFNAQV
+3768 
-3781 ALGPDA
+3781 
-3787 LDGTVVNVN
+3787 
-3796 GVNYTVTAADLA
+3796 
-3808 NGYITAAIPVTG
+3808 
-3820 EGPVAIHAEAVDAQG
+3820 
-3835 NVDVADADV
+3835 
-3844 TVTVDTLPADLIGAI
+3844 
-3859 TIPED
+3859 
-3864 LNGDGILNADELG
+3864 
-3877 TDGSFNAQVALG
+3877 
-3889 PDALDGTVVNV
+3889 
-3900 NGVNYT
+3900 
-3906 VTAAD
+3906 
-3911 LANGYITAAI
+3911 
-3921 PVTGEGPVAIH
+3921 
-3932 AEAVDAQGNVD
+3932 
-3943 VADADVTVTVDTLP
+3943 
-3957 ADLIGAIT
+3957 
-3965 IPEDLNGDGILNA
+3965 
-3978 DELGT
+3978 
-3983 DGSFNAQ
+3983 
-3990 VALGPDAL
+3990 
-3998 DGTVVNVNGVNYTVT
+3998 
-4013 AADLANG
+4013 
-4020 YITAA
+4020 
-4025 IPVTGEG
+4025 
-4032 PVAIHA
+4032 
-4038 EAVDAQGNVDVADAD
+4038 
-4053 VTVTVDT
+4053 
-4060 LPADLIGAITIP
+4060 
-4072 EDLNGDGILNADELG
+4072 
-4087 TDGSFNA
+4087 
-4094 QVALGPD
+4094 
-4101 ALDGTVVNVNGV
+4101 
-4113 NYTVT
+4113 
-4118 AADLANG
+4118 
-4125 YITAAIPVTGEGPV
+4125 
-4139 AIHAEA
+4139 
-4145 VDAQGNVDVADAD
+4145 
-4158 VTVTVDTVPA
+4158 
-4168 DLIGAITIP
+4168 
-4177 EDLNGD
+4177 
-4183 GILNADELGTDGSFN
+4183 
-4198 AQVAL
+4198 
-4203 GPDALDGT
+4203 
-4211 VVNVNGVNYTVTAAD
+4211 
-4226 LANGYI
+4226 
-4232 TAAIPVT
+4232 
-4239 GEGPVAIHAEA
+4239 
-4250 VDAQGNV
+4250 
-4257 DVADA
+4257 
-4262 DVTLTI
+4262 
-4268 DTTPQDL
+4268 
-4275 ITAITVPEDLNGDG
+4275 
-4289 ILNAAELGTDGTFNA
+4289 
-4304 QVALG
+4304 
-4309 PDAVNGTVVNVN
+4309 
-4321 GVNYTVTAADLANGY
+4321 
-4336 ITATLDATAADP
+4336 
-4348 VTGQIVIH
+4348 
-4356 AEAVDAQGNVD
+4356 
-4367 VADADVTVTVDTVPA
+4367 
-4382 DLIGAITIPEDLN
+4382 
-4395 GDGILNADELGTDG
+4395 
-4409 SFNAQVALG
+4409 
-4418 PDALDGTVVNVN
+4418 
-4430 GVNYTVT
+4430 
-4437 AADLANGYITAAIP
+4437 
-4451 VTGEGPVAIHAEA
+4451 
-4464 VDAQGNVDVADADVT
+4464 
-4479 VTVDTLPADLIG
+4479 
-4491 AITIPEDLN
+4491 
-4500 GDGILNADELGTDGS
+4500 
-4515 FNAQVAL
+4515 
-4522 GPDALDGTVVN
+4522 
-4533 VNGVNY
+4533 
-4539 TVTAADLANG
+4539 
-4549 YITAAIPVTGEGP
+4549 
-4562 VAIHAEAVDAQGNV
+4562 
-4576 DVADADVTVTVDTL
+4576 
-4590 PADLIG
+4590 
-4596 AITIPEDLNGDGI
+4596 
-4609 LNADELGTDGSFN
+4609 
-4622 AQVALGP
+4622 
-4629 DALDGTVVNVNGVNY
+4629 
-4644 TVTAADLAN
+4644 
-4653 GYITAAIPVTGEGPV
+4653 
-4668 AIHAEAVDAQGNVD
+4668 
-4682 VADADVTVTV
+4682 
-4692 DTVPADLIGAITI
+4692 
-4705 PEDLNGDGI
+4705 
-4714 LNADELGTD
+4714 
-4723 GSFNAQV
+4723 
-4730 ALGPDALDGTVVNV
+4730 
-4744 NGVNYTVTAADLAN
+4744 
-4758 GYITAAIPVTGEGPV
+4758 
-4773 AIHAEAVDAQGNVD
+4773 
-4787 VADADVTLT
+4787 
-4796 IDTTPQDLITA
+4796 
-4807 ITVPEDLN
+4807 
-4815 GDGILNAAELGT
+4815 
-4827 DGTFNAQVAL
+4827 
-4837 GPDAVNGTVVNVNGV
+4837 
-4852 NYTVTAADLANGY
+4852 
-4865 ITATLDATAADP
+4865 
-4877 VTGQIVIHAEAVDAQ
+4877 
-4892 GNVDVA
+4892 
-4898 DADVTVTVDTVPADL
+4898 
-4913 IGAITIP
+4913 
-4920 EDLNGDGILN
+4920 
-4930 ADELG
+4930 
-4935 TDGSFNAQVA
+4935 
-4945 LGPDALDGTV
+4945 
-4955 VNVNGTNYTVTAA
+4955 
-4968 DLANGYI
+4968 
-4975 TAILAATAADP
+4975 
-4986 VTGQIVIHAEAVDAQ
+4986 
-5001 GNVDVADADVTVT
+5001 
-5014 IDTTPQDL
+5014 
-5022 ITAITVPEDLNGDGI
+5022 PEDLNGDGI

-5057 DAIDGTVVNV
+5057 DAI
-5067 NGTNYT
+5067 
-5073 VTAADITNGYIT
+5073 
-5085 ATLDAT
+5085 
-5091 AADPVTGQIVI
+5091 
-5102 HAEAVDAQGNVDVA
+5102 
-5116 DADVTVTIDTT
+5116 
-5127 PQDLITAITVP
+5127 
-5138 EDLNGDGILNAA
+5138 
-5150 ELGTDGTFNAQ
+5150 
-5161 VALGPDAVDGT
+5161 
-5172 VVNVNGTNY
+5172 
-5181 TVTAADLANGYITA
+5181 
-5195 ILAATAAD
+5195 
-5203 PVTGQIVIH
+5203 
-5212 AEAVDAQGNVDV
+5212 
-5224 ADADVTLTID
+5224 
-5234 TTPQDLITAI
+5234 
-5244 TVPEDLNG
+5244 
-5252 DGILNAAELG
+5252 
-5262 TDGTFNAQVALGPDA
+5262 
-5277 IDGTVVNV
+5277 
-5285 NGTNYTVTA
+5285 
-5294 ADITNGYIT
+5294 
-5303 ATLDATAADPVTGQ
+5303 
-5317 IVIHAEAVDAQGN
+5317 
-5330 VDVADADVTV
+5330 
-5340 TIDTTPQDLITAITV
+5340 
-5355 PEDLN
+5355 
-5360 GDGILNAAELGT
+5360 
-5372 DGTFNAQVALG
+5372 
-5383 PDAVDGTVVNVNGT
+5383 
-5397 NYTVTAADLA
+5397 
-5407 NGYITAILAATA
+5407 
-5419 ADPVT
+5419 
-5424 GQIVI
+5424 
-5429 HAEAVD
+5429 
-5435 AQGNVDV
+5435 
-5442 ADADVTLTI
+5442 
-5451 DTTPQDLITAI
+5451 
-5462 TVPEDLNGDGILN
+5462 
-5475 AAELGTDGTFNAQVA
+5475 
-5490 LGPDAI
+5490 
-5496 DGTVVNVNGTNYT
+5496 
-5509 VTAADITNGY
+5509 
-5519 ITATLD
+5519 
-5525 ATAADPVTG
+5525 
-5534 QIVIHAE
+5534 
-5541 AVDAQGNVDVA
+5541 
-5552 DADVTVTIDTTPQDL
+5552 
-5567 ITAITVPE
+5567 
-5575 DLNGDGILNAAEL
+5575 
-5588 GTDGTFNAQVALG
+5588 
-5601 PDAIDGTV
+5601 
-5609 VNVNGTNYTVTAAD
+5609 
-5623 LTNGYITATLDAT
+5623 
-5636 AADPV
+5636 
-5641 TGQIVI
+5641 
-5647 HAEAVDAQGNVDV
+5647 
-5660 ADADV
+5660 
-5665 TLTIDTTPQDLI
+5665 
-5677 TAITVPE
+5677 
-5684 DLNGDGILNAAELG
+5684 
-5698 TDGTF
+5698 
-5703 NAQVALGPDAVD
+5703 D

-5814 QVALGPDAVDGTVVN
+5814 QVALGPDAIDGTVVN

-5943 VDYTAT
+5943 IDYTAT
-5949 VDAVAGTWTVDVLGS
+5949 VDAVAGTWTVDVAGS

-6126 FMTYNGLLGIGLLGT
+6126 FMTYNGLAGIGLLGT

-6230 QFTYTLIDPV
+6230 QFTYTLTDPV

-6251 QLSSVKAVDNVVMA
+6251 QLSSVKAVDNVVTA

-6286 AAVSLAGIDLQL
+6286 AAVSLAGLDLQL

-6321 AIITA
+6321 AVITA

-6350 GTNPEASLIDLTLI
+6350 GTNPEASLIDLSLI

-6478 DGANLGQ
+6478 NGANLGQ

-6622 RIVVADSSD
+6622 RTVVADSSD

-6728 ENGNTTTVVAGT
+6728 ENGNTTTVVVGT

-6779 VTDPVTG
+6779 VSDPVTG

-6866 TSSQFTIAA
+6866 TSSQFTVAA

-6900 YTIQQLVGGTWVN
+6900 YTIQQLVGTTWVD

-6928 APAYSADVPHL
+6928 APAFSADVPHL

-7153 GQYVTVSYDAG
+7153 GQYVTVSYDAA

>member
-311 PVNGTDLITGTA
+311 PVNGTDPITGTA

-507 KNVPSDAAATAVT
+507 KNIPADATNTAVT
-520 IVINGVTYT
+520 VVINGVTYN
-529 ATVDSAAGTWTVSVP
+529 ATVDKTAGTWTVSVP
-544 GSGLTADADKTI
+544 GSGLVADADKTI

-566 GNSSSVNDTQT
+566 GNSSTVNDTQI

-582 AAPSAP
+582 AAPAAP

-657 TGTVSA
+657 TAIVDAVGPNTDGVNFTVDSVTA
-663 DITAPVVAL
+663 DNVINASEASGNVTVTGVLKNVPADAANTVV
-672 DDVLTNDST
+672 
-681 PALTG
+681 
-686 TVNDPTATVVVNV
+686 TVVINGQTYTATV
-699 DGVDYPAVN
+699 DSTA
-708 NGDGTWTLA
+708 GTWTVSVPGSELTA
-717 DNTLPTLAD
+717 DAD
-726 GPHTITVTATDA
+726 KTIDAKVTFTDA
-738 AGNVGNDTAVV
+738 AGNSSSVNDTQTY
-749 TIDTVAPNAPVL
+749 TIDTTAPDAPVINPVNGT
-761 DPINATDPVSG
+761 DPITGTAEPGSTVTVTYPDGSTTTVVAGPDGTWTVPNPGLNDGDKVTAIATDPAGNPSLPGTAIVDTVGPNTDGVNFTVDSVTADNVINASEASGNVTVTGVLKNVPADAANTVVTVVINGQTYTATVDSTAGTWTVSVPG
-772 QAEPGSTVTVTYPD
+772 SDLTADADKTIDAKVTFTDAAGNSSSVNDTQTYTIDTTAPDAPVINPVNGTDPITGTAEPGSTVTVTYPD

-1235 TLPTLAD
+1235 TLPALTD

-1426 AGNVG
+1426 AGNAG
-1431 NDTAVVTIDTVAPNA
+1431 TDTAVVTIDTVAPNA

-1485 GSWSV
+1485 GTWSV

-1500 TVTATATDPA
+1500 IVTATATDPA

-1537 NDSTPALTGTV
+1537 NDSTPAL
-1548 NDPTATVVV
+1548 
-1557 NVDGVDYPTV
+1557 
-1567 NNGDGTWTLAD
+1567 
-1578 NTLPTLADGPHTITV
+1578 
-1593 TATDAAGNVGNDTA
+1593 
-1607 VVTIDTV
+1607 
-1614 APNAPVLDPINA
+1614 
-1626 TDPVSGQAEPGSTVT
+1626 S
-1641 VTYPDGTTA
+1641 
-1650 TVVAGTDGSWSV
+1650 
-1662 PNPGNLVDGDT
+1662 
-1673 VTATATD
+1673 
-1680 PAGNTSLPGTG
+1680 
-1691 TVSADITAP
+1691 
-1700 VVALDDVLTN
+1700 
-1710 DSTPAL
+1710 
-1716 TGTVN
+1716 
-1721 DPTATVVVNV
+1721 
-1731 DGVDYPAVNNGDGTW
+1731 
-1746 TLADNTLPTL
+1746 
-1756 ADGPHTITVTATDA
+1756 
-1770 AGNVGNDT
+1770 
-1778 AVVTIDTVAP
+1778 
-1788 NAPVLDPINAT
+1788 
-1799 DPVSGQ
+1799 
-1805 AEPGSTVTVTYP
+1805 
-1817 DGTTATVVA
+1817 
-1826 GTDGSWSVPNPGN
+1826 
-1839 LVDGDTVT
+1839 
-1847 ATATDPAG
+1847 
-1855 NTSLPGTGTVSADIT
+1855 
-1870 APVVALDDVLTN
+1870 
-1882 DSTPALTG
+1882 
-1890 TVNDPTATVV
+1890 
-1900 VNVDGVDYPAVN
+1900 
-1912 NGDGTWT
+1912 
-1919 LADNTLPTLADGPHT
+1919 
-1934 ITVTATDAA
+1934 
-1943 GNVGNDT
+1943 
-1950 AVVTID
+1950 
-1956 TVAPNAPVLDPINAT
+1956 
-1971 DPVSGQAEPGS
+1971 
-1982 TVTVTYPDGTTATV
+1982 
-1996 VAGTDGSW
+1996 
-2004 SVPNPGNLV
+2004 
-2013 DGDTVT
+2013 
-2019 ATATDPA
+2019 
-2026 GNTSLP
+2026 
-2032 GTGTVSADITA
+2032 
-2043 PVVALDDVLT
+2043 
-2053 NDSTPA
+2053 
-2059 LTGTVNDPTATV
+2059 
-2071 VVNVDGVD
+2071 
-2079 YPAVNNGDGT
+2079 
-2089 WTLADNTLPT
+2089 
-2099 LADGPHTI
+2099 
-2107 TVTATD
+2107 
-2113 AAGNVGNDTA
+2113 
-2123 VVTIDTVAPNA
+2123 
-2134 PVLDPIN
+2134 
-2141 ATDPVS
+2141 
-2147 GQAEPGSTVTVTY
+2147 
-2160 PDGTT
+2160 
-2165 ATVVAGTDGSW
+2165 
-2176 SVPNPGNLVDGD
+2176 
-2188 TVTATATDPAGNTS
+2188 
-2202 LPGTGT
+2202 
-2208 VSADITAPVVALD
+2208 
-2221 DVLTNDSTP
+2221 
-2230 ALTGTVNDPTA
+2230 
-2241 TVVVN
+2241 
-2246 VDGVDYPAVNNGDG
+2246 
-2260 TWTLADNTLPTLA
+2260 
-2273 DGPHTITVTATDAAG
+2273 
-2288 NVGNDTAVVTIDTVA
+2288 
-2303 PNAPVLDPINAT
+2303 
-2315 DPVSGQ
+2315 
-2321 AEPGSTVTVTY
+2321 
-2332 PDGTTATVVAG
+2332 
-2343 TDGSWSVPNPGN
+2343 
-2355 LVDGDT
+2355 
-2361 VTATATDPAGN
+2361 
-2372 TSLPGT
+2372 
-2378 GTVSAD
+2378 
-2384 ITAPVVALDDVLTND
+2384 
-2399 STPALTGTV
+2399 
-2408 NDPTATVVVNVDGV
+2408 
-2422 DYPAVNNGDG
+2422 
-2432 TWTLADN
+2432 
-2439 TLPTLADGPH
+2439 
-2449 TITVTA
+2449 
-2455 TDAAGNV
+2455 
-2462 GNDTA
+2462 
-2467 VVTIDTVAPNAP
+2467 
-2479 VLDPINA
+2479 
-2486 TDPVSGQAEPGST
+2486 
-2499 VTVTYPDGTTATVVA
+2499 
-2514 GTDGSW
+2514 
-2520 SVPNPGNLVDGDTV
+2520 
-2534 TATATDPA
+2534 
-2542 GNTSLPGTGTVSADI
+2542 
-2557 TAPVVALDDVLTND
+2557 
-2571 STPALTGTVNDPT
+2571 
-2584 ATVVVNV
+2584 
-2591 DGVDYPAVNN
+2591 
-2601 GDGTW
+2601 
-2606 TLADNTLPTLA
+2606 
-2617 DGPHTITV
+2617 
-2625 TATDAAGNV
+2625 
-2634 GNDTAVVTIDTVAPN
+2634 
-2649 APVLDP
+2649 
-2655 INATDPVSGQAEPGS
+2655 
-2670 TVTVTYPDGTT
+2670 
-2681 ATVVAGTDGS
+2681 
-2691 WSVPNPGNLVDGDT
+2691 
-2705 VTATATD
+2705 
-2712 PAGNT
+2712 
-2717 SLPGTGTVSADIT
+2717 
-2730 APVVAL
+2730 
-2736 DDVLTNDSTPA
+2736 
-2747 LTGTV
+2747 GTV

-2862 DGTWTLADNIL
+2862 DGTWTLADNTL

-2945 DALDGTVVNVNGVN
+2945 DALDGTVVNVNGTNYTVTAADLANGYITAAIPVTGEGPVAIHAEAVDAQGNVDVADADVTVTVDTVPADLIGAITIPEDLNGDGILNADELGTDGSFNAQVALGPDAIDGTVVNVNGTN

-3062 VNYTVTAADLA
+3062 TNYTVTAADLANGYITAAIPVTGEGPVAIHAEAVDAQGNVDVADADVTVTVDTVPADLIGAITIPEDLNGDGILNADELGTDGSFNAQVALGPDALDGTVVNVNGTNYTVTAADLANGYITAAIPVTGEGPVAIHAEAVDAQGNVDVADADVTVTVDTVPADLIGAITIPEDLNGDGILNADELGTDGSFNAQVALGPDALDGTVVNVNGTNYTVTAADLA

-3164 VNGVNYTV
+3164 VNGTNYTV

-3242 ADELGTDGS
+3242 A
-3251 FNAQVA
+3251 
-3257 LGPDALDGTV
+3257 
-3267 VNVNGV
+3267 
-3273 NYTVTAADLANGYIT
+3273 
-3288 AAIPVTGE
+3288 
-3296 GPVAIHAEAVDAQGN
+3296 
-3311 VDVADADVTV
+3311 
-3321 TVDTLPADLI
+3321 
-3331 GAITIPEDLNG
+3331 
-3342 DGILNADE
+3342 
-3350 LGTDGSF
+3350 
-3357 NAQVALGPDALDGTV
+3357 
-3372 VNVNG
+3372 
-3377 VNYTVTAADLANGY
+3377 
-3391 ITAAIP
+3391 
-3397 VTGEG
+3397 
-3402 PVAIHAE
+3402 
-3409 AVDAQGNVDVADAD
+3409 
-3423 VTVTVDTVPAD
+3423 
-3434 LIGAITIPEDLN
+3434 
-3446 GDGIL
+3446 
-3451 NADELGTDGSF
+3451 
-3462 NAQVALGPDALDG
+3462 
-3475 TVVNVNGVNYTVTAA
+3475 
-3490 DLANGYITAAIPVTG
+3490 
-3505 EGPVAIHAEAVDAQ
+3505 
-3519 GNVDVADADVTVTV
+3519 
-3533 DTLPADLIGAIT
+3533 
-3545 IPEDLNGDGILNAD
+3545 
-3559 ELGTDGS
+3559 
-3566 FNAQV
+3566 
-3571 ALGPDALDGTVVNVN
+3571 
-3586 GVNYTVTAADL
+3586 
-3597 ANGYITAAI
+3597 
-3606 PVTGEGPVAIH
+3606 
-3617 AEAVDAQGNV
+3617 
-3627 DVADADVTVTVDTLP
+3627 
-3642 ADLIGAITIPEDL
+3642 
-3655 NGDGI
+3655 
-3660 LNADELGTDGSFNAQ
+3660 
-3675 VALGPDALDGTVVNV
+3675 
-3690 NGVNYTVTAADLANG
+3690 
-3705 YITAAIPVTGE
+3705 
-3716 GPVAIHAEAVDAQ
+3716 
-3729 GNVDV
+3729 
-3734 ADADVTVTVDTLPAD
+3734 
-3749 LIGAIT
+3749 
-3755 IPEDLNGDGILNA
+3755 
-3768 DELGTDGSFNAQV
+3768 
-3781 ALGPDA
+3781 
-3787 LDGTVVNVN
+3787 
-3796 GVNYTVTAADLA
+3796 
-3808 NGYITAAIPVTG
+3808 
-3820 EGPVAIHAEAVDAQG
+3820 
-3835 NVDVADADV
+3835 
-3844 TVTVDTLPADLIGAI
+3844 
-3859 TIPED
+3859 
-3864 LNGDGILNADELG
+3864 
-3877 TDGSFNAQVALG
+3877 
-3889 PDALDGTVVNV
+3889 
-3900 NGVNYT
+3900 
-3906 VTAAD
+3906 
-3911 LANGYITAAI
+3911 
-3921 PVTGEGPVAIH
+3921 
-3932 AEAVDAQGNVD
+3932 
-3943 VADADVTVTVDTLP
+3943 
-3957 ADLIGAIT
+3957 
-3965 IPEDLNGDGILNA
+3965 
-3978 DELGT
+3978 
-3983 DGSFNAQ
+3983 
-3990 VALGPDAL
+3990 
-3998 DGTVVNVNGVNYTVT
+3998 
-4013 AADLANG
+4013 
-4020 YITAA
+4020 
-4025 IPVTGEG
+4025 
-4032 PVAIHA
+4032 
-4038 EAVDAQGNVDVADAD
+4038 
-4053 VTVTVDT
+4053 
-4060 LPADLIGAITIP
+4060 
-4072 EDLNGDGILNADELG
+4072 
-4087 TDGSFNA
+4087 
-4094 QVALGPD
+4094 
-4101 ALDGTVVNVNGV
+4101 
-4113 NYTVT
+4113 
-4118 AADLANG
+4118 
-4125 YITAAIPVTGEGPV
+4125 
-4139 AIHAEA
+4139 
-4145 VDAQGNVDVADAD
+4145 
-4158 VTVTVDTVPA
+4158 
-4168 DLIGAITIP
+4168 
-4177 EDLNGD
+4177 
-4183 GILNADELGTDGSFN
+4183 
-4198 AQVAL
+4198 
-4203 GPDALDGT
+4203 
-4211 VVNVNGVNYTVTAAD
+4211 
-4226 LANGYI
+4226 
-4232 TAAIPVT
+4232 
-4239 GEGPVAIHAEA
+4239 
-4250 VDAQGNV
+4250 
-4257 DVADA
+4257 
-4262 DVTLTI
+4262 
-4268 DTTPQDL
+4268 
-4275 ITAITVPEDLNGDG
+4275 
-4289 ILNAAELGTDGTFNA
+4289 
-4304 QVALG
+4304 
-4309 PDAVNGTVVNVN
+4309 
-4321 GVNYTVTAADLANGY
+4321 
-4336 ITATLDATAADP
+4336 
-4348 VTGQIVIH
+4348 
-4356 AEAVDAQGNVD
+4356 
-4367 VADADVTVTVDTVPA
+4367 
-4382 DLIGAITIPEDLN
+4382 
-4395 GDGILNADELGTDG
+4395 
-4409 SFNAQVALG
+4409 
-4418 PDALDGTVVNVN
+4418 
-4430 GVNYTVT
+4430 
-4437 AADLANGYITAAIP
+4437 
-4451 VTGEGPVAIHAEA
+4451 
-4464 VDAQGNVDVADADVT
+4464 
-4479 VTVDTLPADLIG
+4479 
-4491 AITIPEDLN
+4491 
-4500 GDGILNADELGTDGS
+4500 
-4515 FNAQVAL
+4515 
-4522 GPDALDGTVVN
+4522 
-4533 VNGVNY
+4533 
-4539 TVTAADLANG
+4539 
-4549 YITAAIPVTGEGP
+4549 
-4562 VAIHAEAVDAQGNV
+4562 
-4576 DVADADVTVTVDTL
+4576 
-4590 PADLIG
+4590 
-4596 AITIPEDLNGDGI
+4596 
-4609 LNADELGTDGSFN
+4609 
-4622 AQVALGP
+4622 
-4629 DALDGTVVNVNGVNY
+4629 
-4644 TVTAADLAN
+4644 
-4653 GYITAAIPVTGEGPV
+4653 
-4668 AIHAEAVDAQGNVD
+4668 
-4682 VADADVTVTV
+4682 
-4692 DTVPADLIGAITI
+4692 
-4705 PEDLNGDGI
+4705 
-4714 LNADELGTD
+4714 
-4723 GSFNAQV
+4723 
-4730 ALGPDALDGTVVNV
+4730 
-4744 NGVNYTVTAADLAN
+4744 
-4758 GYITAAIPVTGEGPV
+4758 
-4773 AIHAEAVDAQGNVD
+4773 
-4787 VADADVTLT
+4787 
-4796 IDTTPQDLITA
+4796 
-4807 ITVPEDLN
+4807 
-4815 GDGILNAAELGT
+4815 
-4827 DGTFNAQVAL
+4827 
-4837 GPDAVNGTVVNVNGV
+4837 
-4852 NYTVTAADLANGY
+4852 
-4865 ITATLDATAADP
+4865 
-4877 VTGQIVIHAEAVDAQ
+4877 
-4892 GNVDVA
+4892 
-4898 DADVTVTVDTVPADL
+4898 
-4913 IGAITIP
+4913 
-4920 EDLNGDGILN
+4920 
-4930 ADELG
+4930 
-4935 TDGSFNAQVA
+4935 
-4945 LGPDALDGTV
+4945 
-4955 VNVNGTNYTVTAA
+4955 
-4968 DLANGYI
+4968 
-4975 TAILAATAADP
+4975 
-4986 VTGQIVIHAEAVDAQ
+4986 
-5001 GNVDVADADVTVT
+5001 
-5014 IDTTPQDL
+5014 
-5022 ITAITVPEDLNGDGI
+5022 
-5037 LNAAEL
+5037 
-5043 GTDGTFNAQVALGP
+5043 
-5057 DAIDGTVVNV
+5057 
-5067 NGTNYT
+5067 
-5073 VTAADITNGYIT
+5073 
-5085 ATLDAT
+5085 
-5091 AADPVTGQIVI
+5091 
-5102 HAEAVDAQGNVDVA
+5102 
-5116 DADVTVTIDTT
+5116 
-5127 PQDLITAITVP
+5127 
-5138 EDLNGDGILNAA
+5138 
-5150 ELGTDGTFNAQ
+5150 
-5161 VALGPDAVDGT
+5161 
-5172 VVNVNGTNY
+5172 
-5181 TVTAADLANGYITA
+5181 
-5195 ILAATAAD
+5195 
-5203 PVTGQIVIH
+5203 
-5212 AEAVDAQGNVDV
+5212 
-5224 ADADVTLTID
+5224 
-5234 TTPQDLITAI
+5234 
-5244 TVPEDLNG
+5244 
-5252 DGILNAAELG
+5252 
-5262 TDGTFNAQVALGPDA
+5262 
-5277 IDGTVVNV
+5277 
-5285 NGTNYTVTA
+5285 
-5294 ADITNGYIT
+5294 
-5303 ATLDATAADPVTGQ
+5303 
-5317 IVIHAEAVDAQGN
+5317 
-5330 VDVADADVTV
+5330 
-5340 TIDTTPQDLITAITV
+5340 
-5355 PEDLN
+5355 
-5360 GDGILNAAELGT
+5360 
-5372 DGTFNAQVALG
+5372 
-5383 PDAVDGTVVNVNGT
+5383 
-5397 NYTVTAADLA
+5397 
-5407 NGYITAILAATA
+5407 
-5419 ADPVT
+5419 
-5424 GQIVI
+5424 
-5429 HAEAVD
+5429 
-5435 AQGNVDV
+5435 
-5442 ADADVTLTI
+5442 
-5451 DTTPQDLITAI
+5451 
-5462 TVPEDLNGDGILN
+5462 
-5475 AAELGTDGTFNAQVA
+5475 
-5490 LGPDAI
+5490 
-5496 DGTVVNVNGTNYT
+5496 
-5509 VTAADITNGY
+5509 
-5519 ITATLD
+5519 
-5525 ATAADPVTG
+5525 
-5534 QIVIHAE
+5534 
-5541 AVDAQGNVDVA
+5541 
-5552 DADVTVTIDTTPQDL
+5552 
-5567 ITAITVPE
+5567 
-5575 DLNGDGILNAAEL
+5575 AEL

-5623 LTNGYITATLDAT
+5623 LANGFITATLA
-5636 AADPV
+5636 
-5641 TGQIVI
+5641 
-5647 HAEAVDAQGNVDV
+5647 
-5660 ADADV
+5660 
-5665 TLTIDTTPQDLI
+5665 
-5677 TAITVPE
+5677 
-5684 DLNGDGILNAAELG
+5684 
-5698 TDGTF
+5698 
-5703 NAQVALGPDAVD
+5703 
-5715 GTVVNVNGTN
+5715 
-5725 YTVTAADLA
+5725 
-5734 NGYITATLD
+5734 
-5743 ATAAD
+5743 
-5748 PVTGQIVIHAEAV
+5748 
-5761 DAQGNVDV
+5761 
-5769 ADADVTLTIDTT
+5769 
-5781 PQDLIT
+5781 
-5787 AITVPEDLNGDGI
+5787 
-5800 LNAAELGTDGTFNA
+5800 
-5814 QVALGPDAVDGTVVN
+5814 
-5829 VNGTNYTVTAADLAN
+5829 
-5844 GYITATLDATAAD
+5844 ATAAD

-6230 QFTYTLIDPV
+6230 QFTYTLTDPV

-6251 QLSSVKAVDNVVMA
+6251 QLSSVKAVDNVVTA

-6286 AAVSLAGIDLQL
+6286 AAVSLAGLDLQL

-6478 DGANLGQ
+6478 NGANLGQ

-6611 VVLTRVNPDGT
+6611 VVLTRLNPDGT
-6622 RIVVADSSD
+6622 RTVVADSSD

-6720 SVVTAVTA
+6720 SVVTTVTA
-6728 ENGNTTTVVAGT
+6728 ENGNTATIVAGT
-6740 PATVVGVYGTLTI
+6740 PETIIGAYGTLTI
-6753 NADGTYSYQATADMA
+6753 NSDGTYSYQATADMA

-6815 TLPTPSVTADTDD
+6815 TLPTPSVTADIDD

>member
-1 MPEIQIIAKDSHD
+1 MPEIQIIAKDNHK
-14 TLSTIQGTSAKLSEA
+14 TLVTTEGTSAKLSEA

-183 DSSVPADTTP
+183 DSSAPADTTP

-207 SDNVINASEAAGNVT
+207 SDNVINASEASGNVT

-311 PVNGTDLITGTA
+311 PVNGTDPITGTA

-507 KNVPSDAAATAVT
+507 KNIPADATNTAVT
-520 IVINGVTYT
+520 VVINGVTYN
-529 ATVDSAAGTWTVSVP
+529 ATVDKTAGTWTVSVP
-544 GSGLTADADKTI
+544 GSGLVADADKTI

-566 GNSSSVNDTQT
+566 GNSSTVNDTQI

-582 AAPSAP
+582 AAPAAP

-657 TGTVSA
+657 TATVDAVGPNTDGVNFTVDSVTA
-663 DITAPVVAL
+663 DNVINASEASGNVTVTGVLKNVPADAANTVV
-672 DDVLTNDST
+672 
-681 PALTG
+681 
-686 TVNDPTATVVVNV
+686 TVVINGQTYTATV
-699 DGVDYPAVN
+699 DSTA
-708 NGDGTWTLA
+708 GTWTVSVPGSDLTA
-717 DNTLPTLAD
+717 DAD
-726 GPHTITVTATDA
+726 KTIDAKVTFTDA
-738 AGNVGNDTAVV
+738 AGNSSSVNDTQTYTIDTTAPDAPVINPVNGTDPITGTAEPGSTVTVTYPDGSTTTVVAGPDGTWTVPNPGLNDGDKVTAIATDPAGNPSLPGTATVDAVGPNTDGVNFTVDSVTADNVINASEASGNVTVTGVLKNVPADAANTVV
-749 TIDTVAPNAPVL
+749 TVVINGQTYTATVDSTAGTWTVSVPGSDLTADADKTIDAKVTFTDAAGNSSSVNDTHTYTVDTVAPNAPVL

-786 GTTATVVAGTDG
+786 GTTATVVAGPDG

-863 TATVVVNVDGVD
+863 TATVVVNVDGTD

-888 ADNTLPTLADGPH
+888 ADNTLP
-901 TITVTA
+901 V
-907 TDAAGNVGN
+907 
-916 DTAVVTIDTVAPNA
+916 
-930 PVLDPINATDPVSGQ
+930 
-945 AEPGSTVTVTYP
+945 
-957 DGTTAT
+957 
-963 VVAGTD
+963 
-969 GSWSVPNPG
+969 
-978 NLVDG
+978 
-983 DTVTATATDPAG
+983 
-995 NTSLPGT
+995 
-1002 GTVSADITAPVVA
+1002 
-1015 LDDVLTN
+1015 
-1022 DSTPALTGT
+1022 
-1031 VNDPT
+1031 
-1036 ATVVVNVDGVDY
+1036 
-1048 PAVNN
+1048 
-1053 GDGTWTLAD
+1053 
-1062 NTLPTLADGPH
+1062 
-1073 TITVTATDAAGNVGN
+1073 
-1088 DTAVVTIDTVAPN
+1088 
-1101 APVLDPINATDPVS
+1101 
-1115 GQAEPGS
+1115 
-1122 TVTVTYPDGTT
+1122 
-1133 ATVVAGTDG
+1133 
-1142 SWSVPN
+1142 
-1148 PGNLVDGD
+1148 
-1156 TVTATATDPAGNT
+1156 
-1169 SLPGTGTVSADI
+1169 
-1181 TAPVVALDDVLTNDS
+1181 
-1196 TPALTGTVNDPT
+1196 
-1208 ATVVVNVDGVDYPA
+1208 
-1222 VNNGDGTWTLADN
+1222 
-1235 TLPTLAD
+1235 
-1242 GPHTITVTATDAAGN
+1242 
-1257 VGNDTAVVTI
+1257 
-1267 DTVAPNAPVL
+1267 
-1277 DPINATDPV
+1277 
-1286 SGQAEPGSTV
+1286 
-1296 TVTYPDGTTATV
+1296 
-1308 VAGTD
+1308 
-1313 GSWSVPNPGNLVDG
+1313 
-1327 DTVTATATDPAGNTS
+1327 
-1342 LPGTGTVSADI
+1342 
-1353 TAPVVA
+1353 
-1359 LDDVLTNDS
+1359 
-1368 TPALTGTV
+1368 
-1376 NDPTATVVVNVDGVD
+1376 
-1391 YPAVNNGDGTWTLA
+1391 
-1405 DNTLPTLADGP
+1405 
-1416 HTITV
+1416 
-1421 TATDA
+1421 
-1426 AGNVG
+1426 
-1431 NDTAVVTIDTVAPNA
+1431 
-1446 PVLDPIN
+1446 
-1453 ATDPVSGQAEP
+1453 
-1464 GSTVTVTY
+1464 
-1472 PDGTTATVVAGTD
+1472 
-1485 GSWSV
+1485 
-1490 PNPGNLVDGD
+1490 
-1500 TVTATATDPA
+1500 
-1510 GNTSLPGTG
+1510 
-1519 TVSADI
+1519 
-1525 TAPVVAL
+1525 
-1532 DDVLT
+1532 
-1537 NDSTPALTGTV
+1537 
-1548 NDPTATVVV
+1548 
-1557 NVDGVDYPTV
+1557 
-1567 NNGDGTWTLAD
+1567 
-1578 NTLPTLADGPHTITV
+1578 
-1593 TATDAAGNVGNDTA
+1593 
-1607 VVTIDTV
+1607 
-1614 APNAPVLDPINA
+1614 
-1626 TDPVSGQAEPGSTVT
+1626 
-1641 VTYPDGTTA
+1641 
-1650 TVVAGTDGSWSV
+1650 
-1662 PNPGNLVDGDT
+1662 
-1673 VTATATD
+1673 
-1680 PAGNTSLPGTG
+1680 
-1691 TVSADITAP
+1691 
-1700 VVALDDVLTN
+1700 
-1710 DSTPAL
+1710 
-1716 TGTVN
+1716 
-1721 DPTATVVVNV
+1721 
-1731 DGVDYPAVNNGDGTW
+1731 
-1746 TLADNTLPTL
+1746 
-1756 ADGPHTITVTATDA
+1756 
-1770 AGNVGNDT
+1770 
-1778 AVVTIDTVAP
+1778 
-1788 NAPVLDPINAT
+1788 
-1799 DPVSGQ
+1799 
-1805 AEPGSTVTVTYP
+1805 
-1817 DGTTATVVA
+1817 
-1826 GTDGSWSVPNPGN
+1826 
-1839 LVDGDTVT
+1839 
-1847 ATATDPAG
+1847 
-1855 NTSLPGTGTVSADIT
+1855 
-1870 APVVALDDVLTN
+1870 
-1882 DSTPALTG
+1882 
-1890 TVNDPTATVV
+1890 
-1900 VNVDGVDYPAVN
+1900 
-1912 NGDGTWT
+1912 
-1919 LADNTLPTLADGPHT
+1919 
-1934 ITVTATDAA
+1934 
-1943 GNVGNDT
+1943 
-1950 AVVTID
+1950 
-1956 TVAPNAPVLDPINAT
+1956 
-1971 DPVSGQAEPGS
+1971 
-1982 TVTVTYPDGTTATV
+1982 
-1996 VAGTDGSW
+1996 
-2004 SVPNPGNLV
+2004 
-2013 DGDTVT
+2013 
-2019 ATATDPA
+2019 
-2026 GNTSLP
+2026 
-2032 GTGTVSADITA
+2032 
-2043 PVVALDDVLT
+2043 
-2053 NDSTPA
+2053 
-2059 LTGTVNDPTATV
+2059 
-2071 VVNVDGVD
+2071 
-2079 YPAVNNGDGT
+2079 
-2089 WTLADNTLPT
+2089 
-2099 LADGPHTI
+2099 
-2107 TVTATD
+2107 
-2113 AAGNVGNDTA
+2113 
-2123 VVTIDTVAPNA
+2123 
-2134 PVLDPIN
+2134 
-2141 ATDPVS
+2141 
-2147 GQAEPGSTVTVTY
+2147 
-2160 PDGTT
+2160 
-2165 ATVVAGTDGSW
+2165 
-2176 SVPNPGNLVDGD
+2176 
-2188 TVTATATDPAGNTS
+2188 
-2202 LPGTGT
+2202 
-2208 VSADITAPVVALD
+2208 
-2221 DVLTNDSTP
+2221 
-2230 ALTGTVNDPTA
+2230 
-2241 TVVVN
+2241 
-2246 VDGVDYPAVNNGDG
+2246 
-2260 TWTLADNTLPTLA
+2260 
-2273 DGPHTITVTATDAAG
+2273 
-2288 NVGNDTAVVTIDTVA
+2288 
-2303 PNAPVLDPINAT
+2303 
-2315 DPVSGQ
+2315 
-2321 AEPGSTVTVTY
+2321 
-2332 PDGTTATVVAG
+2332 
-2343 TDGSWSVPNPGN
+2343 
-2355 LVDGDT
+2355 
-2361 VTATATDPAGN
+2361 
-2372 TSLPGT
+2372 
-2378 GTVSAD
+2378 
-2384 ITAPVVALDDVLTND
+2384 
-2399 STPALTGTV
+2399 
-2408 NDPTATVVVNVDGV
+2408 
-2422 DYPAVNNGDG
+2422 
-2432 TWTLADN
+2432 
-2439 TLPTLADGPH
+2439 
-2449 TITVTA
+2449 
-2455 TDAAGNV
+2455 
-2462 GNDTA
+2462 
-2467 VVTIDTVAPNAP
+2467 
-2479 VLDPINA
+2479 
-2486 TDPVSGQAEPGST
+2486 
-2499 VTVTYPDGTTATVVA
+2499 
-2514 GTDGSW
+2514 
-2520 SVPNPGNLVDGDTV
+2520 
-2534 TATATDPA
+2534 
-2542 GNTSLPGTGTVSADI
+2542 
-2557 TAPVVALDDVLTND
+2557 
-2571 STPALTGTVNDPT
+2571 
-2584 ATVVVNV
+2584 
-2591 DGVDYPAVNN
+2591 
-2601 GDGTW
+2601 
-2606 TLADNTLPTLA
+2606 
-2617 DGPHTITV
+2617 
-2625 TATDAAGNV
+2625 
-2634 GNDTAVVTIDTVAPN
+2634 
-2649 APVLDP
+2649 
-2655 INATDPVSGQAEPGS
+2655 
-2670 TVTVTYPDGTT
+2670 
-2681 ATVVAGTDGS
+2681 
-2691 WSVPNPGNLVDGDT
+2691 
-2705 VTATATD
+2705 
-2712 PAGNT
+2712 
-2717 SLPGTGTVSADIT
+2717 
-2730 APVVAL
+2730 
-2736 DDVLTNDSTPA
+2736 
-2747 LTGTV
+2747 
-2752 NDPTATV
+2752 
-2759 VVNVDG
+2759 
-2765 VDYPA
+2765 
-2770 VNNGD
+2770 
-2775 GTWTLADNTLPTLA
+2775 LA

-2816 TSLPVV
+2816 TSVPVV

-2862 DGTWTLADNIL
+2862 DGTWTLADNTL

-3037 TDGSFN
+3037 TDG
-3043 AQVALGPDALDG
+3043 
-3055 TVVNVNG
+3055 T
-3062 VNYTVTAADLA
+3062 
-3073 NGYITAAIPVTGEGP
+3073 
-3088 VAIHAEAVDAQG
+3088 
-3100 NVDVADADVTVTV
+3100 
-3113 DTLPADLIGAITIP
+3113 
-3127 EDLNGDGILNADELG
+3127 
-3142 TDGSFNAQ
+3142 FNAQ

-3242 ADELGTDGS
+3242 ADELGTDGT

-3267 VNVNGV
+3267 VNVNG
-3273 NYTVTAADLANGYIT
+3273 T
-3288 AAIPVTGE
+3288 
-3296 GPVAIHAEAVDAQGN
+3296 
-3311 VDVADADVTV
+3311 
-3321 TVDTLPADLI
+3321 
-3331 GAITIPEDLNG
+3331 
-3342 DGILNADE
+3342 
-3350 LGTDGSF
+3350 
-3357 NAQVALGPDALDGTV
+3357 
-3372 VNVNG
+3372 
-3377 VNYTVTAADLANGY
+3377 NYTVTAADLANGY

-3451 NADELGTDGSF
+3451 NA
-3462 NAQVALGPDALDG
+3462 
-3475 TVVNVNGVNYTVTAA
+3475 
-3490 DLANGYITAAIPVTG
+3490 
-3505 EGPVAIHAEAVDAQ
+3505 
-3519 GNVDVADADVTVTV
+3519 
-3533 DTLPADLIGAIT
+3533 
-3545 IPEDLNGDGILNAD
+3545 
-3559 ELGTDGS
+3559 
-3566 FNAQV
+3566 
-3571 ALGPDALDGTVVNVN
+3571 
-3586 GVNYTVTAADL
+3586 
-3597 ANGYITAAI
+3597 
-3606 PVTGEGPVAIH
+3606 
-3617 AEAVDAQGNV
+3617 
-3627 DVADADVTVTVDTLP
+3627 
-3642 ADLIGAITIPEDL
+3642 
-3655 NGDGI
+3655 
-3660 LNADELGTDGSFNAQ
+3660 
-3675 VALGPDALDGTVVNV
+3675 
-3690 NGVNYTVTAADLANG
+3690 
-3705 YITAAIPVTGE
+3705 
-3716 GPVAIHAEAVDAQ
+3716 
-3729 GNVDV
+3729 
-3734 ADADVTVTVDTLPAD
+3734 
-3749 LIGAIT
+3749 
-3755 IPEDLNGDGILNA
+3755 
-3768 DELGTDGSFNAQV
+3768 
-3781 ALGPDA
+3781 
-3787 LDGTVVNVN
+3787 
-3796 GVNYTVTAADLA
+3796 
-3808 NGYITAAIPVTG
+3808 
-3820 EGPVAIHAEAVDAQG
+3820 
-3835 NVDVADADV
+3835 
-3844 TVTVDTLPADLIGAI
+3844 
-3859 TIPED
+3859 
-3864 LNGDGILNADELG
+3864 
-3877 TDGSFNAQVALG
+3877 
-3889 PDALDGTVVNV
+3889 
-3900 NGVNYT
+3900 
-3906 VTAAD
+3906 
-3911 LANGYITAAI
+3911 
-3921 PVTGEGPVAIH
+3921 
-3932 AEAVDAQGNVD
+3932 
-3943 VADADVTVTVDTLP
+3943 
-3957 ADLIGAIT
+3957 
-3965 IPEDLNGDGILNA
+3965 
-3978 DELGT
+3978 
-3983 DGSFNAQ
+3983 
-3990 VALGPDAL
+3990 
-3998 DGTVVNVNGVNYTVT
+3998 
-4013 AADLANG
+4013 
-4020 YITAA
+4020 
-4025 IPVTGEG
+4025 
-4032 PVAIHA
+4032 
-4038 EAVDAQGNVDVADAD
+4038 
-4053 VTVTVDT
+4053 
-4060 LPADLIGAITIP
+4060 
-4072 EDLNGDGILNADELG
+4072 
-4087 TDGSFNA
+4087 
-4094 QVALGPD
+4094 
-4101 ALDGTVVNVNGV
+4101 
-4113 NYTVT
+4113 
-4118 AADLANG
+4118 
-4125 YITAAIPVTGEGPV
+4125 
-4139 AIHAEA
+4139 
-4145 VDAQGNVDVADAD
+4145 
-4158 VTVTVDTVPA
+4158 
-4168 DLIGAITIP
+4168 
-4177 EDLNGD
+4177 
-4183 GILNADELGTDGSFN
+4183 
-4198 AQVAL
+4198 
-4203 GPDALDGT
+4203 
-4211 VVNVNGVNYTVTAAD
+4211 
-4226 LANGYI
+4226 
-4232 TAAIPVT
+4232 
-4239 GEGPVAIHAEA
+4239 
-4250 VDAQGNV
+4250 
-4257 DVADA
+4257 
-4262 DVTLTI
+4262 
-4268 DTTPQDL
+4268 
-4275 ITAITVPEDLNGDG
+4275 
-4289 ILNAAELGTDGTFNA
+4289 AELGTDGTFNA

-4309 PDAVNGTVVNVN
+4309 PDA
-4321 GVNYTVTAADLANGY
+4321 L
-4336 ITATLDATAADP
+4336 
-4348 VTGQIVIH
+4348 
-4356 AEAVDAQGNVD
+4356 
-4367 VADADVTVTVDTVPA
+4367 
-4382 DLIGAITIPEDLN
+4382 
-4395 GDGILNADELGTDG
+4395 
-4409 SFNAQVALG
+4409 
-4418 PDALDGTVVNVN
+4418 
-4430 GVNYTVT
+4430 
-4437 AADLANGYITAAIP
+4437 
-4451 VTGEGPVAIHAEA
+4451 
-4464 VDAQGNVDVADADVT
+4464 
-4479 VTVDTLPADLIG
+4479 
-4491 AITIPEDLN
+4491 
-4500 GDGILNADELGTDGS
+4500 
-4515 FNAQVAL
+4515 
-4522 GPDALDGTVVN
+4522 
-4533 VNGVNY
+4533 
-4539 TVTAADLANG
+4539 
-4549 YITAAIPVTGEGP
+4549 
-4562 VAIHAEAVDAQGNV
+4562 
-4576 DVADADVTVTVDTL
+4576 
-4590 PADLIG
+4590 
-4596 AITIPEDLNGDGI
+4596 
-4609 LNADELGTDGSFN
+4609 
-4622 AQVALGP
+4622 
-4629 DALDGTVVNVNGVNY
+4629 
-4644 TVTAADLAN
+4644 
-4653 GYITAAIPVTGEGPV
+4653 
-4668 AIHAEAVDAQGNVD
+4668 
-4682 VADADVTVTV
+4682 
-4692 DTVPADLIGAITI
+4692 
-4705 PEDLNGDGI
+4705 
-4714 LNADELGTD
+4714 
-4723 GSFNAQV
+4723 
-4730 ALGPDALDGTVVNV
+4730 
-4744 NGVNYTVTAADLAN
+4744 
-4758 GYITAAIPVTGEGPV
+4758 
-4773 AIHAEAVDAQGNVD
+4773 
-4787 VADADVTLT
+4787 
-4796 IDTTPQDLITA
+4796 
-4807 ITVPEDLN
+4807 
-4815 GDGILNAAELGT
+4815 
-4827 DGTFNAQVAL
+4827 
-4837 GPDAVNGTVVNVNGV
+4837 
-4852 NYTVTAADLANGY
+4852 
-4865 ITATLDATAADP
+4865 
-4877 VTGQIVIHAEAVDAQ
+4877 
-4892 GNVDVA
+4892 
-4898 DADVTVTVDTVPADL
+4898 
-4913 IGAITIP
+4913 
-4920 EDLNGDGILN
+4920 
-4930 ADELG
+4930 
-4935 TDGSFNAQVA
+4935 
-4945 LGPDALDGTV
+4945 
-4955 VNVNGTNYTVTAA
+4955 
-4968 DLANGYI
+4968 
-4975 TAILAATAADP
+4975 
-4986 VTGQIVIHAEAVDAQ
+4986 
-5001 GNVDVADADVTVT
+5001 
-5014 IDTTPQDL
+5014 
-5022 ITAITVPEDLNGDGI
+5022 
-5037 LNAAEL
+5037 
-5043 GTDGTFNAQVALGP
+5043 
-5057 DAIDGTVVNV
+5057 
-5067 NGTNYT
+5067 
-5073 VTAADITNGYIT
+5073 
-5085 ATLDAT
+5085 
-5091 AADPVTGQIVI
+5091 
-5102 HAEAVDAQGNVDVA
+5102 
-5116 DADVTVTIDTT
+5116 
-5127 PQDLITAITVP
+5127 
-5138 EDLNGDGILNAA
+5138 
-5150 ELGTDGTFNAQ
+5150 
-5161 VALGPDAVDGT
+5161 
-5172 VVNVNGTNY
+5172 
-5181 TVTAADLANGYITA
+5181 
-5195 ILAATAAD
+5195 
-5203 PVTGQIVIH
+5203 
-5212 AEAVDAQGNVDV
+5212 
-5224 ADADVTLTID
+5224 
-5234 TTPQDLITAI
+5234 
-5244 TVPEDLNG
+5244 
-5252 DGILNAAELG
+5252 
-5262 TDGTFNAQVALGPDA
+5262 
-5277 IDGTVVNV
+5277 
-5285 NGTNYTVTA
+5285 
-5294 ADITNGYIT
+5294 
-5303 ATLDATAADPVTGQ
+5303 
-5317 IVIHAEAVDAQGN
+5317 
-5330 VDVADADVTV
+5330 
-5340 TIDTTPQDLITAITV
+5340 
-5355 PEDLN
+5355 
-5360 GDGILNAAELGT
+5360 
-5372 DGTFNAQVALG
+5372 
-5383 PDAVDGTVVNVNGT
+5383 
-5397 NYTVTAADLA
+5397 
-5407 NGYITAILAATA
+5407 
-5419 ADPVT
+5419 
-5424 GQIVI
+5424 
-5429 HAEAVD
+5429 
-5435 AQGNVDV
+5435 
-5442 ADADVTLTI
+5442 
-5451 DTTPQDLITAI
+5451 
-5462 TVPEDLNGDGILN
+5462 
-5475 AAELGTDGTFNAQVA
+5475 
-5490 LGPDAI
+5490 
-5496 DGTVVNVNGTNYT
+5496 
-5509 VTAADITNGY
+5509 
-5519 ITATLD
+5519 
-5525 ATAADPVTG
+5525 
-5534 QIVIHAE
+5534 
-5541 AVDAQGNVDVA
+5541 
-5552 DADVTVTIDTTPQDL
+5552 
-5567 ITAITVPE
+5567 
-5575 DLNGDGILNAAEL
+5575 
-5588 GTDGTFNAQVALG
+5588 
-5601 PDAIDGTV
+5601 
-5609 VNVNGTNYTVTAAD
+5609 
-5623 LTNGYITATLDAT
+5623 
-5636 AADPV
+5636 
-5641 TGQIVI
+5641 
-5647 HAEAVDAQGNVDV
+5647 
-5660 ADADV
+5660 
-5665 TLTIDTTPQDLI
+5665 
-5677 TAITVPE
+5677 
-5684 DLNGDGILNAAELG
+5684 
-5698 TDGTF
+5698 
-5703 NAQVALGPDAVD
+5703 D

-5800 LNAAELGTDGTFNA
+5800 LNADELGTDGSFNA
-5814 QVALGPDAVDGTVVN
+5814 QVALGPDAIDGTVVN

-5943 VDYTAT
+5943 IDYTAT
-5949 VDAVAGTWTVDVLGS
+5949 VDAVAGTWTVDVAGS

-6126 FMTYNGLLGIGLLGT
+6126 FMTYNGLAGIGLLGT

-6230 QFTYTLIDPV
+6230 QFTYTLTDPV

-6251 QLSSVKAVDNVVMA
+6251 QLSSVKAVDNVVTA

-6286 AAVSLAGIDLQL
+6286 AAVSLAGLDLQL

-6321 AIITA
+6321 AVITA

-6350 GTNPEASLIDLTLI
+6350 GTNPEASLIDLSLI

-6478 DGANLGQ
+6478 NGANLGQ

-6622 RIVVADSSD
+6622 RTVVADSSD

-6728 ENGNTTTVVAGT
+6728 ENGNTTTVVVGT

-6779 VTDPVTG
+6779 VSDPVTG

-6866 TSSQFTIAA
+6866 TSSQFTVAA

-6900 YTIQQLVGGTWVN
+6900 YTIQQLVGTTWVD

-6928 APAYSADVPHL
+6928 APAFSADVPHL

-7153 GQYVTVSYDAG
+7153 GQYVTVSYDAA